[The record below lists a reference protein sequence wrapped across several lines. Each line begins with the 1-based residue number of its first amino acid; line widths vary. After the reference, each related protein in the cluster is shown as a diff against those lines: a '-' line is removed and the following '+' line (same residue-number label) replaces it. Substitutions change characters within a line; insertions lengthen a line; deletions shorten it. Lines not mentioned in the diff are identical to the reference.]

1 MRKKFLS
8 AFLLGALALGA
19 TSTIVSCKDYDGDIS
34 ELRQDINSLDA
45 TLKSELQSVK
55 DQLTAQKSELE
66 TKIADAQAIL
76 QAAIDKKA
84 DKTTVDALATRV
96 TDLEKEL
103 GVVNSR
109 LKTIDATLAEVNASI
124 ADLKANKADKTEVAE
139 LRLFVE
145 TELAAIKG
153 DISGLQTAVKEIL
166 ADIAGIKGDINGIK
180 GDISDLQKKDIEL
193 FAAINQEALDRAAAI
208 SALDKELSAKIKTV
222 ADNLA
227 DFIKEQNE
235 FNEAV
240 ITEISNINGALV
252 NIAGQIEALQMV
264 DEGLDNR
271 ITALETRLQ
280 GYEGVVA
287 DLRQAQKDIAALQ
300 KDVKKAFEDIA
311 TNAANIEANAKAIDA
326 LSQRVTTEVQTLD
339 SKISAVDAKVNA
351 LTVCVTKRL
360 TSIYFAPSTFV
371 DGVECIDF
379 ASLNYIDWGTEPTE
393 WLANYAPENGEENRI
408 DDGTT
413 TAVYYLNPSGVDEES
428 IEGGIRGLS
437 FISNTASNIT
447 TRGAATPVV
456 SVKSGTIEN
465 GKLTLQLTKNS
476 AAINNSNEK
485 FTVVSLKAP
494 LSEKVKTASEK
505 GKEINVYSDWAR
517 LTESVVR
524 PFIHNKKAIENGKV
538 DERAEFAH
546 FYRFGDIYSKYSP
559 TFSGIQALNYTQ
571 YTSQS
576 RDSKIK
582 FFCAYDKTFDVKE
595 LTTVCD
601 HNGNEINYES
611 YGLAFEYNLMSCY
624 WVLNEG
630 ATTDATNQQ
639 LYATINDGVVAA
651 AAPGVSGANRAAI
664 GKSPV
669 VQIVLRD
676 TKNNAVVDV
685 KYIMIQWLEKDVEVK
700 DLETINKQT
709 IWDCGEIATCKI
721 GESEL
726 NKIAAQLNLET
737 VVEFS
742 SRFTVSNDLV
752 DAAGKKIGVVDKK
765 ENGQADGQIDNI
777 LVTFE
782 VPMAMTK
789 DLYENGSVAYTGY
802 VKLISKT
809 EPLEYRLPVVLT
821 ATFDKS
827 RQLKL
832 NSAYVEDANY
842 WKGERPDI
850 NRYVVANPTLEDNAA
865 NDNAYTL
872 EKGYE
877 DTQILYNLLN
887 AYKKGGTS
895 APSDV
900 ENLVLNLQKAD
911 GDNARFVFDEE
922 RVPEVLG
929 AGWNVSEDGTTL
941 YFKRDIAA
949 TITRN
954 GFVQL
959 EEGPKKGIHALAS
972 DAAKM
977 LVAYDETPA
986 TEATKNAVPVKIVG
1000 TICDYDVVLSQFL
1013 VRFEKPI
1020 NLTWG
1025 TLAVTLKDQHS
1036 AGFTDILPWQKMI
1049 TVKEAYN
1056 RERPIIDE
1064 KNNNKTLRSWYGYY
1078 WDGKNDIYPYINI
1091 NEAELDGKPLNSY
1104 KNANGSP
1111 SYQLTYDADEAHYGA
1126 NAKFTFYNNSGN
1138 AITKDL
1144 VITVPVTVDSK
1155 WRTWKNTVTITVSE
1169 TTTTAK
1175 RR

>member
-34 ELRQDINSLDA
+34 ELRTDINSLES

-66 TKIADAQAIL
+66 TKIDNAQRTL
-76 QAAIDKKA
+76 QAAIDQKA
-84 DKTTVDALATRV
+84 DQTTVAALADQV
-96 TDLEKEL
+96 KGLESEL
-103 GVVNSR
+103 GVVKSR
-109 LKTIDATLAEVNASI
+109 LNSIDDAIAKINDAI
-124 ADLKANKADKTEVAE
+124 ADIKANKADKEEVAVLKVWAEGQIAAITGDIKGLQDAIAE
-139 LRLFVE
+139 LKEADTKLAGQIVE
-145 TELAAIKG
+145 EATIRAAKDTELEGK
-153 DISGLQTAVKEIL
+153 
-166 ADIAGIKGDINGIK
+166 IA
-180 GDISDLQKKDIEL
+180 E
-193 FAAINQEALDRAAAI
+193 
-208 SALDKELSAKIKTV
+208 V
-222 ADNLA
+222 AGNLA
-227 DFIKEQNE
+227 DFIAAQNE
-235 FNEAV
+235 LNDAV
-240 ITEISNINGALV
+240 ILEISNINGALV
-252 NIAGQIEALQMV
+252 NIVGQIEALQMV

-280 GYEGVVA
+280 GYEDVVK
-287 DLRQAQKDIAALQ
+287 DLRTAQSDIRGLRT
-300 KDVKKAFEDIA
+300 DVNKCIEDIA
-311 TNAANIEANAKAIDA
+311 TNAKNIEANAKAIEA
-326 LSQRVTTEVQTLD
+326 LGQRVTTAVQELD
-339 SKISAVDAKVNA
+339 GKISAVDSKVDA
-351 LTVCVTKRL
+351 LTICVTKRL
-360 TSIYFAPSTFV
+360 TSIYFAPSSFV

-379 ASLNYIDWGTEPTE
+379 ASLNYIDWGTNEAD

-408 DDGTT
+408 DNGTT

-437 FISNTASNIT
+437 FISNTASNIS

-456 SVKSGTIEN
+456 AVKSGTIEN
-465 GKLTLQLTKNS
+465 GKLTLKLTKNT

-485 FTVVSLKAP
+485 FTIVSLKAP

-524 PFIHNKKAIENGKV
+524 PYIHNKKALVDGKV

-546 FYRFGDIYSKYSP
+546 FYRFGDIYTKYSP

-576 RDSKIK
+576 RDSKTK
-582 FFCAYDKTFDVKE
+582 YFVAYDKTFDVKE

-601 HNGNEINYES
+601 YNGNEINYES
-611 YGLAFEYNLMSCY
+611 YGLKFEYNLMKCY

-630 ATTDATNQQ
+630 NTTDATNQQ
-639 LYATINDGVVAA
+639 LYATINDGVVAST
-651 AAPGVSGANRAAI
+651 APGVTGANRAAI
-664 GKSPV
+664 GKSPI

-685 KYIMIQWLEKDVEVK
+685 KYIMIQWVEKDVETIVL
-700 DLETINKQT
+700 DDINKQT
-709 IWDCGEIATCKI
+709 KWDCGEIATCKI
-721 GESEL
+721 GEAEL
-726 NKIAAQLNLET
+726 NKLAAQLNLET
-737 VVEFS
+737 VTEFS
-742 SRFTVSNDLV
+742 SRFTVASDLV
-752 DAAGKKIGVVDKK
+752 DASGKKIGTVDKK
-765 ENGQADGQIDNI
+765 ENGEAAGQIDNI

-782 VPMAMTK
+782 TPMIMTK
-789 DLYENGSVAYTGY
+789 ELYEGGSVAYTGY
-802 VKLISKT
+802 IFIQSKT
-809 EPLEYRLPVVLT
+809 EPLQYKVPVVLT

-827 RQLKL
+827 RQLAL

-842 WKGERPDI
+842 WKGEGI
-850 NRYVVANPTLEDNAA
+850 NRYVVANPTLEA
-865 NDNAYTL
+865 NDSKGYTL
-872 EKGYE
+872 DDGFF

-887 AYKKGGTS
+887 AYKKSTVS
-895 APSDV
+895 PSDV

-929 AGWNVSEDGTTL
+929 AGWTVSDDGTTL

-959 EEGPKKGIHALAS
+959 EEGPNKGKHALAS

-1000 TICDYDVVLSQFL
+1000 TLCDYDVVLSQFL

-1056 RERPIIDE
+1056 RYRPIIDE
-1064 KNNNKTLRSWYGYY
+1064 KNCDATLRSWYGYC
-1078 WDGKNDIYPYINI
+1078 WNGKNDIYPYINI
-1091 NEAELDGKPLNSY
+1091 NDAKLDGKPLNSY

-1111 SYQLTYDADEAHYGA
+1111 SYELKYEADKANYGA

-1155 WRTWKNTVTITVSE
+1155 WRTWENTVTITVSE

>member
-34 ELRQDINSLDA
+34 ELRTDINSLES

-66 TKIADAQAIL
+66 TKIANAQATL
-76 QAAIDKKA
+76 QAAIDQKA
-84 DKTTVDALATRV
+84 DKTTVAALADQV
-96 TDLEKEL
+96 KGLETEL
-103 GVVNSR
+103 GVVKSR
-109 LKTIDATLAEVNASI
+109 LNSIDDAIAKINDAI
-124 ADLKANKADKTEVAE
+124 ADIKANKADKEEVTALKVWAEGQIAAITGDITGLKAAIEELKAVDTKLAGQIVEEATIRAAKDTELEDKIAEVAGD
-139 LRLFVE
+139 
-145 TELAAIKG
+145 LAKF
-153 DISGLQTAVKEIL
+153 
-166 ADIAGIKGDINGIK
+166 IA
-180 GDISDLQKKDIEL
+180 
-193 FAAINQEALDRAAAI
+193 
-208 SALDKELSAKIKTV
+208 
-222 ADNLA
+222 
-227 DFIKEQNE
+227 EQNE
-235 FNEAV
+235 LNESV
-240 ITEISNINGALV
+240 ISELTGIQGVLV
-252 NIAGQIEALQMV
+252 NIVGQIEALQMV

-280 GYEGVVA
+280 GYEDVVK
-287 DLRQAQKDIAALQ
+287 DLRKAQSDIATLRT
-300 KDVKKAFEDIA
+300 DVNKCIEDIA
-311 TNAANIEANAKAIDA
+311 TNARNIEANAQAIEA
-326 LSQRVTTEVQTLD
+326 LDQRVTTAVQELD
-339 SKISAVDAKVNA
+339 GKISDVDNKVNA
-351 LTVCVTKRL
+351 LTICVTKRL

-379 ASLNYIDWGTEPTE
+379 ASLNYIDWGTSETD

-408 DDGTT
+408 DNGTT

-437 FISNTASNIT
+437 FISNTASNIS

-456 SVKSGTIEN
+456 AVKSGEIKD
-465 GKLTLQLTKNS
+465 GKLTLKLTKNT
-476 AAINNSNEK
+476 AAINNSNEN
-485 FTVVSLKAP
+485 FTIVSLKAP

-524 PFIHNKKAIENGKV
+524 PYIHNIKTVTDGKA

-546 FYRFGDIYSKYSP
+546 FYRFGDIYSMYSE
-559 TFSGIQALNYTQ
+559 TFDGIRALNYPN

-576 RDSKIK
+576 RDSKRK
-582 FFCAYDKTFDVKE
+582 YFVAYNKTFDVKE

-601 HNGNEINYES
+601 HNGNVINYES
-611 YGLAFEYNLMSCY
+611 YGLKFEYNLMKCY

-630 ATTDATNQQ
+630 NTTDATNQQ
-639 LYATINDGVVAA
+639 LYATINDGVVAST
-651 AAPGVSGANRAAI
+651 APGVTGANRAAI

-685 KYIMIQWLEKDVEVK
+685 RYIMIQWVEKDVETIVL
-700 DLETINKQT
+700 DNINKQT
-709 IWDCGEIATCKI
+709 TWDCGEIATCKI
-721 GESEL
+721 GEAEL
-726 NKIAAQLNLET
+726 NKLAAQLNLET
-737 VVEFS
+737 VTEFS
-742 SRFTVSNDLV
+742 SRFTVASDLI
-752 DAAGKKIGVVDKK
+752 DADGKKIGTVDKK
-765 ENGQADGQIDNI
+765 ENGEAAGQIDNI

-782 VPMAMTK
+782 TPMTMTK
-789 DLYENGSVAYTGY
+789 ELYEGGSVAYTGY
-802 VKLISKT
+802 IFIQSKT
-809 EPLEYRLPVVLT
+809 EPLQYKVPVVLT

-827 RQLKL
+827 RQLAL
-832 NSAYVEDANY
+832 NSAYVENANY
-842 WKGERPDI
+842 WKGTGI
-850 NRYVVANPTLEDNAA
+850 NRYVVANPTLEA
-865 NDNAYTL
+865 NDSKGYTL
-872 EKGYE
+872 ANGFH

-887 AYKKGGTS
+887 AYLNGTS
-895 APSDV
+895 APKDV
-900 ENLVLNLQKAD
+900 ENLVRNLQKAD
-911 GDNARFVFDEE
+911 GDNARFVFDED
-922 RVPEVLG
+922 RVEDVLG
-929 AGWNVSEDGTTL
+929 AGWNVSADGTTL
-941 YFKRDIAA
+941 YFKRDVAA

-959 EEGPKKGIHALAS
+959 EEGPNKGKHALAS

-1036 AGFTDILPWQKMI
+1036 AGYTETLPWQKMI

-1091 NEAELDGKPLNSY
+1091 NEAVLNGKSLSSY
-1104 KNANGSP
+1104 KNANGTP
-1111 SYQLTYDADEAHYGA
+1111 MYELKYEADEAHYGA
-1126 NAKFTFYNNSGN
+1126 NAKFWFFNNSGN
-1138 AITKDL
+1138 AITEDL

-1155 WRTWKNTVTITVSE
+1155 WRTWEETVTITVSE

>member
-34 ELRQDINSLDA
+34 ELRTDINSLES

-55 DQLTAQKSELE
+55 DQLAAQKSELE
-66 TKIADAQAIL
+66 TKIANAQATL
-76 QAAIDKKA
+76 QAAIDQKA
-84 DKTTVDALATRV
+84 DKTTVAALADQV
-96 TDLEKEL
+96 KGLESEL
-103 GVVNSR
+103 GVVKSR
-109 LKTIDATLAEVNASI
+109 LNSIDTAIAEINAAI
-124 ADLKANKADKTEVAE
+124 ADIKANKADKTEVAE
-139 LRLFVE
+139 LKVWAEGQIAAITGDIEGLKAAIAELKEADTKLAAQIVE
-145 TELAAIKG
+145 EATIRAAKDTELEGKIAEVAG
-153 DISGLQTAVKEIL
+153 DL
-166 ADIAGIKGDINGIK
+166 AKFIA
-180 GDISDLQKKDIEL
+180 
-193 FAAINQEALDRAAAI
+193 
-208 SALDKELSAKIKTV
+208 
-222 ADNLA
+222 
-227 DFIKEQNE
+227 EQNE
-235 FNEAV
+235 LNEAV
-240 ITEISNINGALV
+240 ITEIANINGALV
-252 NIAGQIEALQMV
+252 NIAGQIQALQMV

-280 GYEGVVA
+280 GYEDVVK
-287 DLRQAQKDIAALQ
+287 DLRKAQSDIATLRTDVNKCIEDIAANASNI
-300 KDVKKAFEDIA
+300 KA
-311 TNAANIEANAKAIDA
+311 NAEAIEALGK
-326 LSQRVTTEVQTLD
+326 RVTEAVQELD
-339 SKISAVDAKVNA
+339 SKISAVDSKVNA
-351 LTVCVTKRL
+351 LTICVTKRL

-379 ASLNYIDWGTEPTE
+379 ASLNYIDWGTNEND
-393 WLANYAPENGEENRI
+393 WLANESPANGEENRI
-408 DDGTT
+408 DNGTT

-437 FISNTASNIT
+437 FISNTASNIS
-447 TRGAATPVV
+447 TRGAAAPVV
-456 SVKSGTIEN
+456 AVKSGTIED
-465 GKLTLQLTKNS
+465 GKLTLKLTKNT
-476 AAINNSNEK
+476 AAINNSNEN
-485 FTVVSLKAP
+485 FTIVSLKAP

-524 PFIHNKKAIENGKV
+524 PYIHNIKTVKDGKA

-546 FYRFGDIYSKYSP
+546 FYRFGDIYSMYSP

-576 RDSKIK
+576 RDSKTK
-582 FFCAYDKTFDVKE
+582 YFVAYNKTFDVKE

-601 HNGNEINYES
+601 HNGNVINYES
-611 YGLAFEYNLMSCY
+611 YGLKFEYNLMKCY

-630 ATTDATNQQ
+630 NTTDATNQQ
-639 LYATINDGVVAA
+639 LYATINDGVVAST
-651 AAPGVSGANRAAI
+651 APGVTGANRAAI

-685 KYIMIQWLEKDVEVK
+685 RYIMIQWVEKDVETIVL
-700 DLETINKQT
+700 DNINKQT
-709 IWDCGEIATCKI
+709 TWDCGEIATCKI
-721 GESEL
+721 GEAEL
-726 NKIAAQLNLET
+726 NKLAAQLNLET
-737 VVEFS
+737 VTEFS
-742 SRFTVSNDLV
+742 SRFTVASDLI
-752 DAAGKKIGVVDKK
+752 DADGKKIGTVDKK
-765 ENGQADGQIDNI
+765 ENGEAAGQIDNI

-782 VPMAMTK
+782 TPMTMTK
-789 DLYENGSVAYTGY
+789 ELYEGGSVTYTGY
-802 VKLISKT
+802 IFIQSKT
-809 EPLEYRLPVVLT
+809 EPLQYKVPVVLT

-827 RQLKL
+827 RQLAL
-832 NSAYVEDANY
+832 NPAYVENANY
-842 WKGERPDI
+842 WKGTGI
-850 NRYVVANPTLEDNAA
+850 NRYVVANPTLEA
-865 NDNAYTL
+865 NDSKGYTL
-872 EKGYE
+872 ANGFH

-887 AYKKGGTS
+887 AYLNGTS
-895 APSDV
+895 APKDV
-900 ENLVLNLQKAD
+900 ENLVRNLQKAD
-911 GDNARFVFDEE
+911 GDNARFVFDED
-922 RVPEVLG
+922 RVEDVLG
-929 AGWNVSEDGTTL
+929 AGWNVSADGTTL
-941 YFKRDIAA
+941 YFKRDVAA

-959 EEGPKKGIHALAS
+959 EEGPNKGKHALAS

-1020 NLTWG
+1020 KLTWG

-1036 AGFTDILPWQKMI
+1036 AGYTETLPWQKMI
-1049 TVKEAYN
+1049 TVEEAYN
-1056 RERPIIDE
+1056 RYRTIIDE
-1064 KNNNKTLRSWYGYY
+1064 KNCDKTLRSWYGYY

-1091 NEAELDGKPLNSY
+1091 NEAKLEGKSLSSY
-1104 KNANGSP
+1104 KNANGTP
-1111 SYQLTYDADEAHYGA
+1111 MYELKYEADKANYGA
-1126 NAKFTFYNNSGN
+1126 NAKFRFFNNSGN
-1138 AITKDL
+1138 AITEDL

-1155 WRTWKNTVTITVSE
+1155 WRTWEETVTITVSE

>member
-34 ELRQDINSLDA
+34 ELRTDINSLES

-66 TKIADAQAIL
+66 TKIANAQATL
-76 QAAIDKKA
+76 QAAIDQKA
-84 DKTTVDALATRV
+84 DKTTVAALADQV
-96 TDLEKEL
+96 KGLESEL
-103 GVVNSR
+103 GVVKSR
-109 LKTIDATLAEVNASI
+109 LNSIDDAIAKINDAI
-124 ADLKANKADKTEVAE
+124 ADIKANKADKEEVTALKVWAEGQIAAITGDITGLKAAIAELKEADPKLAAQIVEEATKLAAKDTELEGKIAEVAGD
-139 LRLFVE
+139 
-145 TELAAIKG
+145 LAKF
-153 DISGLQTAVKEIL
+153 
-166 ADIAGIKGDINGIK
+166 IA
-180 GDISDLQKKDIEL
+180 
-193 FAAINQEALDRAAAI
+193 
-208 SALDKELSAKIKTV
+208 
-222 ADNLA
+222 
-227 DFIKEQNE
+227 EQNE
-235 FNEAV
+235 LNDAV

-252 NIAGQIEALQMV
+252 NIVGQIEALQMV

-280 GYEGVVA
+280 GYEDVVK
-287 DLRQAQKDIAALQ
+287 DLRKAQSDIATLRTDVNKCIEDIAA
-300 KDVKKAFEDIA
+300 
-311 TNAANIEANAKAIDA
+311 NARNIEANAQAIEA
-326 LSQRVTTEVQTLD
+326 LDQRVTTAVQELD
-339 SKISAVDAKVNA
+339 SKISAVDGKVNA
-351 LTVCVTKRL
+351 LTICVTKRL

-379 ASLNYIDWGTEPTE
+379 ASLNYIDWGTNEND
-393 WLANYAPENGEENRI
+393 WLANESPANGEENRI
-408 DDGTT
+408 DNGTT

-437 FISNTASNIT
+437 FISNTASNIS

-456 SVKSGTIEN
+456 AVKSGEIKD
-465 GKLTLQLTKNS
+465 GKLTLKLTKNT
-476 AAINNSNEK
+476 AAINNSNEN
-485 FTVVSLKAP
+485 FTIVSLKAP

-524 PFIHNKKAIENGKV
+524 PYIHNIKTVTDGKA

-546 FYRFGDIYSKYSP
+546 FYRFGDIYSMYSP

-576 RDSKIK
+576 RDSKRK
-582 FFCAYDKTFDVKE
+582 YFVAYDKTFDVKE

-601 HNGNEINYES
+601 HNGNVINYES
-611 YGLAFEYNLMSCY
+611 YGLKFEYNLMKCY

-630 ATTDATNQQ
+630 NTTDATNQQ
-639 LYATINDGVVAA
+639 LYATINDGVVAST
-651 AAPGVSGANRAAI
+651 APGVTGANRAAI

-685 KYIMIQWLEKDVEVK
+685 RYIMIQWVEKDVETIVL
-700 DLETINKQT
+700 DNINKQT
-709 IWDCGEIATCKI
+709 TWDCGEIATCKI
-721 GESEL
+721 GEAEL
-726 NKIAAQLNLET
+726 NKLAAQLNLET
-737 VVEFS
+737 VTEFS
-742 SRFTVSNDLV
+742 SRFTVASDLI
-752 DAAGKKIGVVDKK
+752 DADGKKIGTVDKK
-765 ENGQADGQIDNI
+765 ENGEAAGQIDNI

-782 VPMAMTK
+782 TPMTMTK
-789 DLYENGSVAYTGY
+789 ELYEGGSVAYTGY
-802 VKLISKT
+802 IFIQSKT
-809 EPLEYRLPVVLT
+809 EPLQYKVPVVLT

-827 RQLKL
+827 RQLAL
-832 NSAYVEDANY
+832 NSAYVENANY
-842 WKGERPDI
+842 WKGTGI
-850 NRYVVANPTLEDNAA
+850 NRYVVANPTLEA
-865 NDNAYTL
+865 NDSKGYTL
-872 EKGYE
+872 ANGFH

-887 AYKKGGTS
+887 AYLNGTS
-895 APSDV
+895 APKDV

-911 GDNARFVFDEE
+911 GDNARFVFDED
-922 RVPEVLG
+922 RVEEVLG
-929 AGWNVSEDGTTL
+929 AGWNVSADGTTL
-941 YFKRDIAA
+941 YFKRDVAA

-959 EEGPKKGIHALAS
+959 EEGPNKGKHALAS

-1000 TICDYDVVLSQFL
+1000 TLCDYDVVLSQFL

-1036 AGFTDILPWQKMI
+1036 AGYTETLPWQKMI

-1056 RERPIIDE
+1056 RYRTIIDE
-1064 KNNNKTLRSWYGYY
+1064 KNCDKTLRSWYGYY

-1091 NEAELDGKPLNSY
+1091 NEAKLDGKSLSSY
-1104 KNANGSP
+1104 KNANGTP
-1111 SYQLTYDADEAHYGA
+1111 MYELKYEADEANYGA
-1126 NAKFTFYNNSGN
+1126 NAKFRFFNNSGN
-1138 AITKDL
+1138 AITEDL

-1155 WRTWKNTVTITVSE
+1155 WRTWEETVTITVSE

>member
-34 ELRQDINSLDA
+34 ELRTDINSLES

-66 TKIADAQAIL
+66 TKIANAQATL
-76 QAAIDKKA
+76 QAAIDQKA
-84 DKTTVDALATRV
+84 DKTTVAALADQV
-96 TDLEKEL
+96 KGLESEL
-103 GVVNSR
+103 GVVKSR
-109 LKTIDATLAEVNASI
+109 LNSIDTAIAEINDAI
-124 ADLKANKADKTEVAE
+124 AKKADKTEVAE
-139 LRLFVE
+139 LEIRINAQIAAITGDITGLKDAIAKLKDVD
-145 TELAAIKG
+145 TELAGKIVA
-153 DISGLQTAVKEIL
+153 
-166 ADIAGIKGDINGIK
+166 
-180 GDISDLQKKDIEL
+180 
-193 FAAINQEALDRAAAI
+193 EATERAAK
-208 SALDKELSAKIKTV
+208 DTELEGKIAEVAGDLAK
-222 ADNLA
+222 
-227 DFIKEQNE
+227 FIAEQTELNDR
-235 FNEAV
+235 V
-240 ITEISNINGALV
+240 ILEITDIQGALV
-252 NIAGQIEALQMV
+252 NIVGQIEALQMV

-280 GYEGVVA
+280 GYEDVVK
-287 DLRQAQKDIAALQ
+287 DLRKAQSDIATLRTDVNKCIEDIAA
-300 KDVKKAFEDIA
+300 
-311 TNAANIEANAKAIDA
+311 NARNIEANAQAIEA
-326 LSQRVTTEVQTLD
+326 LDQRVTTAVQELD
-339 SKISAVDAKVNA
+339 GKISDVDNKVNA
-351 LTVCVTKRL
+351 LTICVTKRL

-379 ASLNYIDWGTEPTE
+379 ASLNYIDWGTNEND
-393 WLANYAPENGEENRI
+393 WLANESPANGEENRI
-408 DDGTT
+408 DNGTT

-437 FISNTASNIT
+437 FISNTASNIS

-456 SVKSGTIEN
+456 AVKSGEIKD
-465 GKLTLQLTKNS
+465 GKLTLKLTKNT
-476 AAINNSNEK
+476 AAINNSNEN
-485 FTVVSLKAP
+485 FTIVSLKAP

-524 PFIHNKKAIENGKV
+524 PYIHNIKTVKDGKA

-546 FYRFGDIYSKYSP
+546 FYRFGDIYSMYSP

-576 RDSKIK
+576 RDSKTK
-582 FFCAYDKTFDVKE
+582 YFVAYNKTFDVKE

-601 HNGNEINYES
+601 HNGNVINYES
-611 YGLAFEYNLMSCY
+611 YGLKFEYNLMKCY

-630 ATTDATNQQ
+630 NTTDATNQQ
-639 LYATINDGVVAA
+639 LYATINDGVVAST
-651 AAPGVSGANRAAI
+651 APGVTGANRAAI

-685 KYIMIQWLEKDVEVK
+685 RYIMIQWVEKDVETIVL
-700 DLETINKQT
+700 DNINKQT
-709 IWDCGEIATCKI
+709 TWDCGEIATCKI
-721 GESEL
+721 GEAEL
-726 NKIAAQLNLET
+726 NKLAAQLNLET
-737 VVEFS
+737 VTEFS
-742 SRFTVSNDLV
+742 SRFTVASDLI
-752 DAAGKKIGVVDKK
+752 DADGKKIGTVDKK
-765 ENGQADGQIDNI
+765 ENGEAAGQIDNI

-782 VPMAMTK
+782 TPMTMTK
-789 DLYENGSVAYTGY
+789 ELYEGGSVAYTGY
-802 VKLISKT
+802 IFIQSKT
-809 EPLEYRLPVVLT
+809 EPLQYKVPVVLT

-827 RQLKL
+827 RQLAL
-832 NSAYVEDANY
+832 NSAYVENANY
-842 WKGERPDI
+842 WKGTGI
-850 NRYVVANPTLEDNAA
+850 NRYVVANPTLEA
-865 NDNAYTL
+865 NDSKGYTL
-872 EKGYE
+872 ANGFH

-887 AYKKGGTS
+887 AYLNGTS
-895 APSDV
+895 APKDV

-911 GDNARFVFDEE
+911 GDNARFVFDED
-922 RVPEVLG
+922 RVEDVLG
-929 AGWNVSEDGTTL
+929 AGWNVSADGTTL
-941 YFKRDIAA
+941 YFKRDVAA

-959 EEGPKKGIHALAS
+959 EEGPNKGKHALAS

-1000 TICDYDVVLSQFL
+1000 TLCDYDVVLSQFL

-1036 AGFTDILPWQKMI
+1036 AGYTETLPWQKMI

-1056 RERPIIDE
+1056 RYRTIIDE
-1064 KNNNKTLRSWYGYY
+1064 KNCDKTLRSWYGYY

-1091 NEAELDGKPLNSY
+1091 NEAVLNGKSLSSY
-1104 KNANGSP
+1104 KNANGTP
-1111 SYQLTYDADEAHYGA
+1111 MYELKYDADEAHYGA
-1126 NAKFTFYNNSGN
+1126 NAKFWFFNNSGN
-1138 AITKDL
+1138 AITEDL

-1155 WRTWKNTVTITVSE
+1155 WRTWEETVTITVSE

>member
-34 ELRQDINSLDA
+34 ELRTDINSLES

-66 TKIADAQAIL
+66 TKIANAQATL
-76 QAAIDKKA
+76 QAAIDQKA
-84 DKTTVDALATRV
+84 DKTTVAALADQV
-96 TDLEKEL
+96 KGLESEL
-103 GVVNSR
+103 GVVKSR
-109 LKTIDATLAEVNASI
+109 LNSIDDAIAKINDAIAEI
-124 ADLKANKADKTEVAE
+124 KANKADKEEVAALKVWAEGEIAAITGDITGLKAAIAE
-139 LRLFVE
+139 LKEADTKLAAQIVE
-145 TELAAIKG
+145 EATKLAAKDTELEGKIAEVAG
-153 DISGLQTAVKEIL
+153 DL
-166 ADIAGIKGDINGIK
+166 AKFIA
-180 GDISDLQKKDIEL
+180 
-193 FAAINQEALDRAAAI
+193 
-208 SALDKELSAKIKTV
+208 
-222 ADNLA
+222 
-227 DFIKEQNE
+227 EQNE
-235 FNEAV
+235 LNDAV

-252 NIAGQIEALQMV
+252 NIVGQIEALQMV

-271 ITALETRLQ
+271 ITDLEKRLK
-280 GYEGVVA
+280 GYEDVVK
-287 DLRQAQKDIAALQ
+287 DLRKAQSDIATLRT
-300 KDVKKAFEDIA
+300 DVDKCIEDIA
-311 TNAANIEANAKAIDA
+311 TNASNIKANAEAIGA
-326 LSQRVTTEVQTLD
+326 LSQRVTTAVQELD
-339 SKISAVDAKVNA
+339 GKISAVDDKVNA
-351 LTVCVTKRL
+351 LTICVTKRL

-379 ASLNYIDWGTEPTE
+379 ASLNYIDWGTNEND
-393 WLANYAPENGEENRI
+393 WLANESPANGEENRI
-408 DDGTT
+408 DNGTT

-437 FISNTASNIT
+437 FISNTASNIS

-456 SVKSGTIEN
+456 AVKSGEIKD
-465 GKLTLQLTKNS
+465 GKLTLKLTKNT
-476 AAINNSNEK
+476 AAINNSNEN
-485 FTVVSLKAP
+485 FTIVSLKAP

-524 PFIHNKKAIENGKV
+524 PYIHNIKTVKDGKA

-546 FYRFGDIYSKYSP
+546 FYRFGDIYSMYSP

-576 RDSKIK
+576 RDSKTK
-582 FFCAYDKTFDVKE
+582 YFVAYNKTFDVKE

-601 HNGNEINYES
+601 HNGNVINYES
-611 YGLAFEYNLMSCY
+611 YGLKFEYNLMKCY

-630 ATTDATNQQ
+630 NTTDATNQQ
-639 LYATINDGVVAA
+639 LYATINDGVVAST
-651 AAPGVSGANRAAI
+651 APGVTGANRAAI

-685 KYIMIQWLEKDVEVK
+685 RYIMIQWVEKDVETIVL
-700 DLETINKQT
+700 DNINKQT
-709 IWDCGEIATCKI
+709 TWDCGEIATCKI
-721 GESEL
+721 GEAEL
-726 NKIAAQLNLET
+726 NKLAAQLNLET
-737 VVEFS
+737 VTEFS
-742 SRFTVSNDLV
+742 SRFTVASDLI
-752 DAAGKKIGVVDKK
+752 DADGKKIGTVDKK
-765 ENGQADGQIDNI
+765 ENGEAAGQIDNI

-782 VPMAMTK
+782 TPMTMTK
-789 DLYENGSVAYTGY
+789 ELYEGGSVAYTGY
-802 VKLISKT
+802 IFIQSKT
-809 EPLEYRLPVVLT
+809 EPLQYKVPVVLT

-827 RQLKL
+827 RQLAL
-832 NSAYVEDANY
+832 NSAYVENANY
-842 WKGERPDI
+842 WKGTGI
-850 NRYVVANPTLEDNAA
+850 NRYVVANPTLEA
-865 NDNAYTL
+865 NDSKGYTL
-872 EKGYE
+872 ANGFH

-887 AYKKGGTS
+887 AYLNGTS
-895 APSDV
+895 APKDV
-900 ENLVLNLQKAD
+900 ENLVRNLQKAD
-911 GDNARFVFDEE
+911 GDNARFVFDED
-922 RVPEVLG
+922 RVEDVLG
-929 AGWNVSEDGTTL
+929 AGWNVSADGTTL
-941 YFKRDIAA
+941 YFKRDVAA

-959 EEGPKKGIHALAS
+959 EEGPNKGKHALAS

-1036 AGFTDILPWQKMI
+1036 AGYTETLPWQKMI

-1056 RERPIIDE
+1056 RYRTIIDE
-1064 KNNNKTLRSWYGYY
+1064 KNCDKTLRSWYGYY

-1091 NEAELDGKPLNSY
+1091 NEAKLEGKSLSSY
-1104 KNANGSP
+1104 KNANGTP
-1111 SYQLTYDADEAHYGA
+1111 MYELKYDADEAHYGA
-1126 NAKFTFYNNSGN
+1126 NAKFWFFNNSGN
-1138 AITKDL
+1138 AITEDL

-1155 WRTWKNTVTITVSE
+1155 WRTWEETVTITVSE

>member
-34 ELRQDINSLDA
+34 ELRTDINSLES

-66 TKIADAQAIL
+66 TKIANAQATL
-76 QAAIDKKA
+76 QAAIDQKA
-84 DKTTVDALATRV
+84 DKTTVAALADQV
-96 TDLEKEL
+96 KGLESEL
-103 GVVNSR
+103 GVVKSR
-109 LKTIDATLAEVNASI
+109 LNSIDTAIAEINAAI
-124 ADLKANKADKTEVAE
+124 ADIKANKADKEEVAALKIWAEGQIAAITGDIKGLQDAIAE
-139 LRLFVE
+139 LKAVD
-145 TELAAIKG
+145 TELAGKIVA
-153 DISGLQTAVKEIL
+153 
-166 ADIAGIKGDINGIK
+166 
-180 GDISDLQKKDIEL
+180 
-193 FAAINQEALDRAAAI
+193 EATERAAK
-208 SALDKELSAKIKTV
+208 DTELEGKIAEVAGDLAK
-222 ADNLA
+222 
-227 DFIKEQNE
+227 FIAEQNE
-235 FNEAV
+235 LNESV
-240 ITEISNINGALV
+240 ISELTGIQGVLV
-252 NIAGQIEALQMV
+252 NIVGQIEALQMV

-280 GYEGVVA
+280 GYEDVVK
-287 DLRQAQKDIAALQ
+287 DLRTAQSDIRGLRTDVNKCIEDIAA
-300 KDVKKAFEDIA
+300 
-311 TNAANIEANAKAIDA
+311 NARNIEANAQAIEA
-326 LSQRVTTEVQTLD
+326 LDQRVTAAVQELD
-339 SKISAVDAKVNA
+339 GKISAVDGKVNA
-351 LTVCVTKRL
+351 LTICVTKRL

-379 ASLNYIDWGTEPTE
+379 ASLNYIDWGTNEND
-393 WLANYAPENGEENRI
+393 WLANESPANGEENRI
-408 DDGTT
+408 DNGTT

-437 FISNTASNIT
+437 FISNTASNIS
-447 TRGAATPVV
+447 TRGAAAPVV
-456 SVKSGTIEN
+456 AVKSGTIED
-465 GKLTLQLTKNS
+465 GKLTLKLTKNT
-476 AAINNSNEK
+476 AAINNSNEN
-485 FTVVSLKAP
+485 FTIVSLKAP

-524 PFIHNKKAIENGKV
+524 PYIHNIKTVKDGKA

-546 FYRFGDIYSKYSP
+546 FYRFGDIYSMYSE
-559 TFSGIQALNYTQ
+559 TFDGIRALNYTQ

-576 RDSKIK
+576 RDSKRK
-582 FFCAYDKTFDVKE
+582 YFVAYNKTFDVKE

-601 HNGNEINYES
+601 HNGNVINYES
-611 YGLAFEYNLMSCY
+611 YGLKFEYNLMKCY

-630 ATTDATNQQ
+630 NTTDATNQQ
-639 LYATINDGVVAA
+639 LYATINDGVVAST
-651 AAPGVSGANRAAI
+651 APGVTGANRAAI

-685 KYIMIQWLEKDVEVK
+685 RYIMIQWVEKDVETIVL
-700 DLETINKQT
+700 DNINKQT
-709 IWDCGEIATCKI
+709 TWDCGEIATCKI
-721 GESEL
+721 GEAEL
-726 NKIAAQLNLET
+726 NKLAAQLNLET
-737 VVEFS
+737 VTEFS
-742 SRFTVSNDLV
+742 SRFTVASDLV
-752 DAAGKKIGVVDKK
+752 DKDGKKIGTVDKK
-765 ENGQADGQIDNI
+765 ENGEAAGQIDNI

-782 VPMAMTK
+782 TPMTMTK
-789 DLYENGSVAYTGY
+789 ELYEGGSVTYTGY
-802 VKLISKT
+802 IFIQSKT
-809 EPLEYRLPVVLT
+809 EPLQYKVPVVLT

-827 RQLKL
+827 RQLAL
-832 NSAYVEDANY
+832 NSAYVENANY
-842 WKGERPDI
+842 WKGTGI
-850 NRYVVANPTLEDNAA
+850 NRYVVANPTLEA
-865 NDNAYTL
+865 NDSKGYTL
-872 EKGYE
+872 ANGFH

-887 AYKKGGTS
+887 AYLNGTS
-895 APSDV
+895 APKDV
-900 ENLVLNLQKAD
+900 ENLVRNLQKAD
-911 GDNARFVFDEE
+911 GDNARFVFDED
-922 RVPEVLG
+922 RVEEVLG
-929 AGWNVSEDGTTL
+929 AGWNVSADGTTL
-941 YFKRDIAA
+941 YFKRDVAA

-959 EEGPKKGIHALAS
+959 EEGPNKGKHALAS

-1036 AGFTDILPWQKMI
+1036 AGYTESLPWQKMI

-1056 RERPIIDE
+1056 RYRTIIDE
-1064 KNNNKTLRSWYGYY
+1064 KNCDKTLRSWYGYY

-1091 NEAELDGKPLNSY
+1091 NEAKLDGKSLTSY
-1104 KNANGSP
+1104 KNANGTP
-1111 SYQLTYDADEAHYGA
+1111 MYELKYEADEAHYGA
-1126 NAKFTFYNNSGN
+1126 NAKFWFFNNSGN
-1138 AITKDL
+1138 AITENL

-1155 WRTWKNTVTITVSE
+1155 WRTWEETVTITVSE

>member
-34 ELRQDINSLDA
+34 ELRTDINSLES

-55 DQLTAQKSELE
+55 DQLAAQKSELE
-66 TKIADAQAIL
+66 TKIANAQATL
-76 QAAIDKKA
+76 QAAIDQKA
-84 DKTTVDALATRV
+84 DKTTVAALADQV
-96 TDLEKEL
+96 KGLETEL
-103 GVVNSR
+103 GVVKSR
-109 LKTIDATLAEVNASI
+109 LNSIDTAIAEINTAI
-124 ADLKANKADKTEVAE
+124 ADIKANKADKEEVAALKVWAEGQIAAITGDIEGLKAAIAE
-139 LRLFVE
+139 LKEADTKLAAQIVE
-145 TELAAIKG
+145 EATKRAAKDTELEGKIAEVAG
-153 DISGLQTAVKEIL
+153 DL
-166 ADIAGIKGDINGIK
+166 AKFIA
-180 GDISDLQKKDIEL
+180 
-193 FAAINQEALDRAAAI
+193 
-208 SALDKELSAKIKTV
+208 
-222 ADNLA
+222 
-227 DFIKEQNE
+227 EQNE
-235 FNEAV
+235 LNDAV

-252 NIAGQIEALQMV
+252 NIVGQIEALQMV

-280 GYEGVVA
+280 GYEDVVK
-287 DLRQAQKDIAALQ
+287 DLRKAQSDIATLRTDVNKCIEDIAA
-300 KDVKKAFEDIA
+300 
-311 TNAANIEANAKAIDA
+311 NARNIEANAQAIEA
-326 LSQRVTTEVQTLD
+326 LDQRVTTAVQELD
-339 SKISAVDAKVNA
+339 SKISAVDNKVNA
-351 LTVCVTKRL
+351 LTICVTKRL

-379 ASLNYIDWGTEPTE
+379 ASLNYIDWGTNEND
-393 WLANYAPENGEENRI
+393 WLANESPANGEENRI
-408 DDGTT
+408 DNGTT

-437 FISNTASNIT
+437 FISNTASNIS

-456 SVKSGTIEN
+456 AVKSGEIKD
-465 GKLTLQLTKNS
+465 GKLTLKLTKNT
-476 AAINNSNEK
+476 AAINNSNEN
-485 FTVVSLKAP
+485 FTIVSLKAP

-524 PFIHNKKAIENGKV
+524 PYIHNIKTVTDGKA

-546 FYRFGDIYSKYSP
+546 FYRFGDIYSMYSE
-559 TFSGIQALNYTQ
+559 TFDGIRALNYPN

-576 RDSKIK
+576 RDSKRK
-582 FFCAYDKTFDVKE
+582 YFVAYNKPFDVKE

-601 HNGNEINYES
+601 HNGNVINYES
-611 YGLAFEYNLMSCY
+611 YGLKFEYNLMKCY

-630 ATTDATNQQ
+630 NTTDATNQQ
-639 LYATINDGVVAA
+639 LYATINDGVVAST
-651 AAPGVSGANRAAI
+651 APGVTGANRAAI

-685 KYIMIQWLEKDVEVK
+685 RYIMIQWVEKDVETIVL
-700 DLETINKQT
+700 DNINKQT
-709 IWDCGEIATCKI
+709 TWDCGEIATCKI
-721 GESEL
+721 GEAEL
-726 NKIAAQLNLET
+726 NKLAAQLNLET
-737 VVEFS
+737 VTEFS
-742 SRFTVSNDLV
+742 SRFTVASDLI
-752 DAAGKKIGVVDKK
+752 DADGKKIGTVDKK
-765 ENGQADGQIDNI
+765 ENGEAAGQIDNI

-782 VPMAMTK
+782 TPMTMTK
-789 DLYENGSVAYTGY
+789 ELYEGGSVAYTGY
-802 VKLISKT
+802 IFIQSKT
-809 EPLEYRLPVVLT
+809 EPLQYKVPVVLT

-827 RQLKL
+827 RQLAL
-832 NSAYVEDANY
+832 NSAYVENANY
-842 WKGERPDI
+842 WKGTGI
-850 NRYVVANPTLEDNAA
+850 NRYVVANPTLEA
-865 NDNAYTL
+865 NDSKGYTL
-872 EKGYE
+872 ANGFH

-887 AYKKGGTS
+887 AYLNGTS
-895 APSDV
+895 APKDV

-911 GDNARFVFDEE
+911 GDNARFVFDED
-922 RVPEVLG
+922 RVEDVLG
-929 AGWNVSEDGTTL
+929 AGWNVSADGTTL
-941 YFKRDIAA
+941 YFKRDVAA

-959 EEGPKKGIHALAS
+959 EEGPNKGKHALAS

-1000 TICDYDVVLSQFL
+1000 TLCDYDVVLSQFL

-1036 AGFTDILPWQKMI
+1036 AGYTETLPWQKMI

-1056 RERPIIDE
+1056 RYRTIIDE
-1064 KNNNKTLRSWYGYY
+1064 KNCDKTLRSWYGYY

-1091 NEAELDGKPLNSY
+1091 NEAKLEGKSLSSY
-1104 KNANGSP
+1104 KNANGTP
-1111 SYQLTYDADEAHYGA
+1111 MYELKYEADEAHYGA
-1126 NAKFTFYNNSGN
+1126 NAKFWFFNNSGN
-1138 AITKDL
+1138 AITENL

-1155 WRTWKNTVTITVSE
+1155 WRTWEETVTITVSE

>member
-34 ELRQDINSLDA
+34 ELRTDINSLES

-55 DQLTAQKSELE
+55 DQLAAQKSELE
-66 TKIADAQAIL
+66 TKIANAQATL
-76 QAAIDKKA
+76 QAAIDQKA
-84 DKTTVDALATRV
+84 DKTTVAALADQV
-96 TDLEKEL
+96 KGLETEL
-103 GVVNSR
+103 GVVKSR
-109 LKTIDATLAEVNASI
+109 LNSIDTAIAEINDAI
-124 ADLKANKADKTEVAE
+124 AKKADKTEVAE
-139 LRLFVE
+139 LEIRINAQIAAITGDITGLKDAIAKLKDVD
-145 TELAAIKG
+145 TELAGKIVA
-153 DISGLQTAVKEIL
+153 
-166 ADIAGIKGDINGIK
+166 
-180 GDISDLQKKDIEL
+180 
-193 FAAINQEALDRAAAI
+193 EATERAAK
-208 SALDKELSAKIKTV
+208 DTELEGKIAEVAGDLAK
-222 ADNLA
+222 
-227 DFIKEQNE
+227 FIAEQNE
-235 FNEAV
+235 LNESV
-240 ITEISNINGALV
+240 ISELTGIQGVLV
-252 NIAGQIEALQMV
+252 NIVGQIEALQMV

-287 DLRQAQKDIAALQ
+287 DLRTAQNDIRGLRT
-300 KDVKKAFEDIA
+300 DVNKCIEDIA
-311 TNAANIEANAKAIDA
+311 TNAANIEANAQAIEA
-326 LSQRVTTEVQTLD
+326 LDQRVTAAVQELD
-339 SKISAVDAKVNA
+339 SKISAVDNKVNA
-351 LTVCVTKRL
+351 LTICVTKRL
-360 TSIYFAPSTFV
+360 TSIYFAPSSFV

-379 ASLNYIDWGTEPTE
+379 ASLNYIDWGTSETD

-408 DDGTT
+408 DNGTT

-437 FISNTASNIT
+437 FISNTASNIS

-456 SVKSGTIEN
+456 AVKSGTIEN
-465 GKLTLQLTKNS
+465 GKLTLKLTKNT
-476 AAINNSNEK
+476 AAINNSNEN
-485 FTVVSLKAP
+485 FTIVSLKAP

-524 PFIHNKKAIENGKV
+524 PYIHNIKTVTDGKA

-546 FYRFGDIYSKYSP
+546 FYRFGDIYSMYSE
-559 TFSGIQALNYTQ
+559 TFDGIRALNYTQ

-576 RDSKIK
+576 RDSKRK
-582 FFCAYDKTFDVKE
+582 YFVAYNKPFDVKE

-601 HNGNEINYES
+601 HNGNVINYES
-611 YGLAFEYNLMSCY
+611 YGLKFEYNLMKCY

-630 ATTDATNQQ
+630 NTTDATNQQ
-639 LYATINDGVVAA
+639 LYATINDGVVAST
-651 AAPGVSGANRAAI
+651 APGVTGANRAAI

-685 KYIMIQWLEKDVEVK
+685 KYIMIQWVEKDVETK
-700 DLETINKQT
+700 DLEAINKQT
-709 IWDCGEIATCKI
+709 KWDCGEIATCKI
-721 GESEL
+721 GEAEL
-726 NKIAAQLNLET
+726 NKLAAQLNLET
-737 VVEFS
+737 VTEFS
-742 SRFTVSNDLV
+742 SRFTVASDLV
-752 DAAGKKIGVVDKK
+752 DASGKKIGTVDKK
-765 ENGQADGQIDNI
+765 ENGEAAGQIDNI

-782 VPMAMTK
+782 TPMVMTK
-789 DLYENGSVAYTGY
+789 ELYEGGSVAYTGY
-802 VKLISKT
+802 IYIQSKT
-809 EPLEYRLPVVLT
+809 EPLQYKLPVILT

-827 RQLKL
+827 RQLAL

-842 WKGERPDI
+842 WKGDGI
-850 NRYVVANPTLEDNAA
+850 NRYVVANPTLEA
-865 NDNAYTL
+865 NDSKGYTL
-872 EKGYE
+872 DDGFF

-887 AYKKGGTS
+887 AYKKSTVS
-895 APSDV
+895 PSDV

-929 AGWNVSEDGTTL
+929 AGWTVSDDGTTL

-959 EEGPKKGIHALAS
+959 EEGPNKGKHALAS

-1049 TVKEAYN
+1049 TVQEAYN
-1056 RERPIIDE
+1056 RYRPIIDE
-1064 KNNNKTLRSWYGYY
+1064 KNCDATLRSWYGYC
-1078 WDGKNDIYPYINI
+1078 WNGKNDIYPYINI
-1091 NEAELDGKPLNSY
+1091 NDAKLDGKPLNSY

-1111 SYQLTYDADEAHYGA
+1111 SYELKYEADEANYGA

-1155 WRTWKNTVTITVSE
+1155 WRTWENTVTITVSE

>member
-34 ELRQDINSLDA
+34 ELRTDINSLES

-55 DQLTAQKSELE
+55 DQLAAQKSELE
-66 TKIADAQAIL
+66 TKIANAQATL
-76 QAAIDKKA
+76 QAAIDQKA
-84 DKTTVDALATRV
+84 DKTTVAALADQV
-96 TDLEKEL
+96 KGLESEL
-103 GVVNSR
+103 GVVKSR
-109 LKTIDATLAEVNASI
+109 LNSIDDAIAKINDAIAEI
-124 ADLKANKADKTEVAE
+124 KANKADKEEVAALKVWAEGEIAAITGDITGLKAAIAE
-139 LRLFVE
+139 LKAVD
-145 TELAAIKG
+145 TELAGKIVA
-153 DISGLQTAVKEIL
+153 
-166 ADIAGIKGDINGIK
+166 
-180 GDISDLQKKDIEL
+180 
-193 FAAINQEALDRAAAI
+193 EATERAAK
-208 SALDKELSAKIKTV
+208 DTELEGKIAEV
-222 ADNLA
+222 AGNLA
-227 DFIKEQNE
+227 TFIAEQNE
-235 FNEAV
+235 LNDAV

-252 NIAGQIEALQMV
+252 NIVGQIEALQMV

-280 GYEGVVA
+280 GYEDVVK
-287 DLRQAQKDIAALQ
+287 DLRKAQSDIATLRTDVNKCIEDIAA
-300 KDVKKAFEDIA
+300 
-311 TNAANIEANAKAIDA
+311 NARNIEANAQAIEA
-326 LSQRVTTEVQTLD
+326 LDQRVTTAVQELD
-339 SKISAVDAKVNA
+339 SKISAVDGKVNA
-351 LTVCVTKRL
+351 LTICVTKRL

-379 ASLNYIDWGTEPTE
+379 ASLNYIDWGTNEND
-393 WLANYAPENGEENRI
+393 WLANESPANGEENRI
-408 DDGTT
+408 DNGTT

-437 FISNTASNIT
+437 FISNTASNIS

-456 SVKSGTIEN
+456 AVKSGEIKD
-465 GKLTLQLTKNS
+465 GKLTLKLTKNT
-476 AAINNSNEK
+476 AAINNSNEN
-485 FTVVSLKAP
+485 FTIVSLKAP

-524 PFIHNKKAIENGKV
+524 PYIHNIKTVKDGKA

-546 FYRFGDIYSKYSP
+546 FYRFGDIYSMYSP

-576 RDSKIK
+576 RDSKRK
-582 FFCAYDKTFDVKE
+582 YFVAYNKPFDVKE

-601 HNGNEINYES
+601 HNGNVINYES
-611 YGLAFEYNLMSCY
+611 YGLKFEYNLMKCY

-630 ATTDATNQQ
+630 NTTDATNQQ
-639 LYATINDGVVAA
+639 LYATINDGVVAST
-651 AAPGVSGANRAAI
+651 APGVTGANRAAI

-685 KYIMIQWLEKDVEVK
+685 RYIMIQWVEKDVETIVL
-700 DLETINKQT
+700 DNINKQT
-709 IWDCGEIATCKI
+709 TWDCGEIATCKI
-721 GESEL
+721 GEAEL
-726 NKIAAQLNLET
+726 NKLAAQLNLET
-737 VVEFS
+737 VTEFS
-742 SRFTVSNDLV
+742 SRFTVASDLI
-752 DAAGKKIGVVDKK
+752 DADGKKIGTVDKK
-765 ENGQADGQIDNI
+765 ENGEAAGQIDNI

-782 VPMAMTK
+782 TPMTMTK
-789 DLYENGSVAYTGY
+789 ELYEGGSVAYTGY
-802 VKLISKT
+802 IFIQSKT
-809 EPLEYRLPVVLT
+809 EPLQYKVPVVLT

-827 RQLKL
+827 RQLAL
-832 NSAYVEDANY
+832 NSAYVENANY
-842 WKGERPDI
+842 WKGTGI
-850 NRYVVANPTLEDNAA
+850 NRYVVANPTLEA
-865 NDNAYTL
+865 NDSKGYTL
-872 EKGYE
+872 ANGFH

-887 AYKKGGTS
+887 AYLNGTS
-895 APSDV
+895 APKDV

-911 GDNARFVFDEE
+911 GDNARFVFDED
-922 RVPEVLG
+922 RVEEVLG
-929 AGWNVSEDGTTL
+929 AGWNVSADGTTL
-941 YFKRDIAA
+941 YFKRDVAA

-959 EEGPKKGIHALAS
+959 EEGPNKGKHALAS

-1036 AGFTDILPWQKMI
+1036 AGYTETLPWQKMI

-1056 RERPIIDE
+1056 RYRTIIDE
-1064 KNNNKTLRSWYGYY
+1064 KNCDKTLRSWYGYY

-1091 NEAELDGKPLNSY
+1091 NEAKLEGKSLSSY
-1104 KNANGSP
+1104 KNANGTP
-1111 SYQLTYDADEAHYGA
+1111 MYELKYEADEAHYGA
-1126 NAKFTFYNNSGN
+1126 NAKFWFFNNSGN
-1138 AITKDL
+1138 AITEDL

-1155 WRTWKNTVTITVSE
+1155 WRTWEETVTITVSE

>member
-34 ELRQDINSLDA
+34 ELRTDINSLES

-66 TKIADAQAIL
+66 TKIANAQATL
-76 QAAIDKKA
+76 QAAIDQKA
-84 DKTTVDALATRV
+84 DKTTVAALADQV
-96 TDLEKEL
+96 KGLESEL
-103 GVVNSR
+103 GVVKSR
-109 LKTIDATLAEVNASI
+109 LNSIDDAIAKINDAIAEI
-124 ADLKANKADKTEVAE
+124 KANKADKEEVAALKVWAEGEIAAITGDITGLKAAIAE
-139 LRLFVE
+139 LKEADTKLAAQIVE
-145 TELAAIKG
+145 EATKLAAKDTELEGKIAEVAG
-153 DISGLQTAVKEIL
+153 DL
-166 ADIAGIKGDINGIK
+166 AKFIA
-180 GDISDLQKKDIEL
+180 
-193 FAAINQEALDRAAAI
+193 
-208 SALDKELSAKIKTV
+208 
-222 ADNLA
+222 
-227 DFIKEQNE
+227 EQNE
-235 FNEAV
+235 LNDAV

-252 NIAGQIEALQMV
+252 NIVGQIEALQMV

-280 GYEGVVA
+280 GYEDVVK
-287 DLRQAQKDIAALQ
+287 DLRKAQSDIATLRTDVNKCIEDIAA
-300 KDVKKAFEDIA
+300 
-311 TNAANIEANAKAIDA
+311 NARNIEANAQAIEA
-326 LSQRVTTEVQTLD
+326 LDQRVTTAVQELD
-339 SKISAVDAKVNA
+339 SKISAVDGKVNA
-351 LTVCVTKRL
+351 LTICVTKRL

-379 ASLNYIDWGTEPTE
+379 ASLNYIDWGTNEND
-393 WLANYAPENGEENRI
+393 WLANESPANGEENRI
-408 DDGTT
+408 DNGTT

-437 FISNTASNIT
+437 FISNTASNIS

-456 SVKSGTIEN
+456 AVKSGEIKD
-465 GKLTLQLTKNS
+465 GKLTLKLTKNT
-476 AAINNSNEK
+476 AAINNSNEN
-485 FTVVSLKAP
+485 FTIVSLKAP

-524 PFIHNKKAIENGKV
+524 PYIHNIKTVTDGKA

-546 FYRFGDIYSKYSP
+546 FYRFGDIYSMYSP

-576 RDSKIK
+576 RDSKRK
-582 FFCAYDKTFDVKE
+582 YFVAYDKTFDVKE

-601 HNGNEINYES
+601 HNGNVINYES
-611 YGLAFEYNLMSCY
+611 YGLKFEYNLMKCY

-630 ATTDATNQQ
+630 NTTDATNQQ
-639 LYATINDGVVAA
+639 LYATINDGVVAST
-651 AAPGVSGANRAAI
+651 APGVTGANRAAI

-685 KYIMIQWLEKDVEVK
+685 RYIMIQWVEKDVETIVL
-700 DLETINKQT
+700 DNINKQT
-709 IWDCGEIATCKI
+709 TWDCGEIATCKI
-721 GESEL
+721 GEAEL
-726 NKIAAQLNLET
+726 NKLAAQLNLET
-737 VVEFS
+737 VTEFS
-742 SRFTVSNDLV
+742 SRFTVASDLI
-752 DAAGKKIGVVDKK
+752 DADGKKIGTVDKK
-765 ENGQADGQIDNI
+765 ENGEAAGQIDNI

-782 VPMAMTK
+782 TPMTMTK
-789 DLYENGSVAYTGY
+789 ELYEGGSVAYTGY
-802 VKLISKT
+802 IFIQSKT
-809 EPLEYRLPVVLT
+809 EPLQYKVPVVLT

-827 RQLKL
+827 RQLAL
-832 NSAYVEDANY
+832 NSAYVENANY
-842 WKGERPDI
+842 WKGTGI
-850 NRYVVANPTLEDNAA
+850 NRYVVANPTLEA
-865 NDNAYTL
+865 NDSKGYTL
-872 EKGYE
+872 ANGFH

-887 AYKKGGTS
+887 AYLNGTS
-895 APSDV
+895 APKDV

-911 GDNARFVFDEE
+911 GDNARFVFDED
-922 RVPEVLG
+922 RVEEVLG
-929 AGWNVSEDGTTL
+929 AGWNVSADGTTL
-941 YFKRDIAA
+941 YFKRDVAA

-959 EEGPKKGIHALAS
+959 EEGPNKGKHALAS

-1036 AGFTDILPWQKMI
+1036 AGYTETLPWQKMI

-1056 RERPIIDE
+1056 RYRTIIDE
-1064 KNNNKTLRSWYGYY
+1064 KNCDKTLRSWYGYY

-1091 NEAELDGKPLNSY
+1091 NEAVLNGKSLSSY
-1104 KNANGSP
+1104 KNANGTP
-1111 SYQLTYDADEAHYGA
+1111 MYELKYEADKANYGA
-1126 NAKFTFYNNSGN
+1126 NAKFRFFNNSGN
-1138 AITKDL
+1138 AITEDL

-1155 WRTWKNTVTITVSE
+1155 WRTWEETVTITVSE

>member
-1 MRKKFLS
+1 
-8 AFLLGALALGA
+8 
-19 TSTIVSCKDYDGDIS
+19 
-34 ELRQDINSLDA
+34 
-45 TLKSELQSVK
+45 
-55 DQLTAQKSELE
+55 
-66 TKIADAQAIL
+66 
-76 QAAIDKKA
+76 
-84 DKTTVDALATRV
+84 
-96 TDLEKEL
+96 
-103 GVVNSR
+103 
-109 LKTIDATLAEVNASI
+109 
-124 ADLKANKADKTEVAE
+124 
-139 LRLFVE
+139 
-145 TELAAIKG
+145 
-153 DISGLQTAVKEIL
+153 
-166 ADIAGIKGDINGIK
+166 
-180 GDISDLQKKDIEL
+180 
-193 FAAINQEALDRAAAI
+193 
-208 SALDKELSAKIKTV
+208 
-222 ADNLA
+222 
-227 DFIKEQNE
+227 
-235 FNEAV
+235 
-240 ITEISNINGALV
+240 
-252 NIAGQIEALQMV
+252 MV

-280 GYEGVVA
+280 GYEDVVK
-287 DLRQAQKDIAALQ
+287 DLRTAQSDIRGLRTDVNKCIEDIAA
-300 KDVKKAFEDIA
+300 
-311 TNAANIEANAKAIDA
+311 NARNIEANAQAIEA
-326 LSQRVTTEVQTLD
+326 LDQRVTTAVQELD
-339 SKISAVDAKVNA
+339 GKISDVDNKVNA
-351 LTVCVTKRL
+351 LTICVTKRL

-379 ASLNYIDWGTEPTE
+379 ASLNYIDWGTKETD

-437 FISNTASNIT
+437 FISNTASNIS

-456 SVKSGTIEN
+456 AVKSGTIED
-465 GKLTLQLTKNS
+465 GKLTLKLTKNT
-476 AAINNSNEK
+476 AAINNSNEN
-485 FTVVSLKAP
+485 FTIVSLKAP

-524 PFIHNKKAIENGKV
+524 PYIHNIKTVKDGKA

-546 FYRFGDIYSKYSP
+546 FYRFGDIYSMYSP

-576 RDSKIK
+576 RDSKTK
-582 FFCAYDKTFDVKE
+582 YFVAYNKTFDVKE

-601 HNGNEINYES
+601 HNGNVINYES
-611 YGLAFEYNLMSCY
+611 YGLKFEYNLMKCY

-630 ATTDATNQQ
+630 NTTDATNQQ
-639 LYATINDGVVAA
+639 LYATINDGVVAST
-651 AAPGVSGANRAAI
+651 APGVTGANRAAI

-685 KYIMIQWLEKDVEVK
+685 RYIMIQWVEKDVETIVL
-700 DLETINKQT
+700 DNINKQT
-709 IWDCGEIATCKI
+709 TWDCGEIATCKI
-721 GESEL
+721 GEAEL
-726 NKIAAQLNLET
+726 NKLAAQLNLET
-737 VVEFS
+737 VTEFS
-742 SRFTVSNDLV
+742 SRFTVASDLI
-752 DAAGKKIGVVDKK
+752 DADGKKIGTVDKK
-765 ENGQADGQIDNI
+765 ENGEAAGQIDNI

-782 VPMAMTK
+782 TPMTMTK
-789 DLYENGSVAYTGY
+789 ELYEGGSVAYTGY
-802 VKLISKT
+802 IFIQSKT
-809 EPLEYRLPVVLT
+809 EPLQYKVPVVLT

-827 RQLKL
+827 RQLAL
-832 NSAYVEDANY
+832 NSAYVENANY
-842 WKGERPDI
+842 WKGTGI
-850 NRYVVANPTLEDNAA
+850 NRYVVANPTLEA
-865 NDNAYTL
+865 NDSKGYTL
-872 EKGYE
+872 ANGFH

-887 AYKKGGTS
+887 AYLNGTS
-895 APSDV
+895 APKDV

-911 GDNARFVFDEE
+911 GDNARFVFDED
-922 RVPEVLG
+922 RVEEVLG
-929 AGWNVSEDGTTL
+929 AGWNVSADGTTL
-941 YFKRDIAA
+941 YFKRDVAA

-959 EEGPKKGIHALAS
+959 EEGPNKGKHALAS

-1036 AGFTDILPWQKMI
+1036 AGYTETLPWQKMI

-1056 RERPIIDE
+1056 RYRTIIDE
-1064 KNNNKTLRSWYGYY
+1064 KNCDKTLRSWYGYY

-1091 NEAELDGKPLNSY
+1091 NEAKLEGKSLSSY
-1104 KNANGSP
+1104 KNANGTP
-1111 SYQLTYDADEAHYGA
+1111 MYELKYDADEAHYGA
-1126 NAKFTFYNNSGN
+1126 NAKFWFFNNSGN
-1138 AITKDL
+1138 AITEDL

-1155 WRTWKNTVTITVSE
+1155 WRTWEETVTITVSE

>member
-34 ELRQDINSLDA
+34 ELRTDINSLES

-66 TKIADAQAIL
+66 TKIANAQATL
-76 QAAIDKKA
+76 QAAIDQKA
-84 DKTTVDALATRV
+84 DKTTVAALADQV
-96 TDLEKEL
+96 AGLEKEL
-103 GVVNSR
+103 GVVKSR
-109 LKTIDATLAEVNASI
+109 LNSIDTAIAEINAAI
-124 ADLKANKADKTEVAE
+124 ADIKANKADKEEVAALKVWAEGEIAAITGDITGLNAAIAE
-139 LRLFVE
+139 LKEADTKLAAQIVE
-145 TELAAIKG
+145 EATKLAAKDTELEGK
-153 DISGLQTAVKEIL
+153 
-166 ADIAGIKGDINGIK
+166 IA
-180 GDISDLQKKDIEL
+180 E
-193 FAAINQEALDRAAAI
+193 
-208 SALDKELSAKIKTV
+208 V

-227 DFIKEQNE
+227 KFIAEQNE
-235 FNEAV
+235 LNDAV

-280 GYEGVVA
+280 GYEDVVK
-287 DLRQAQKDIAALQ
+287 DLRKAQSDIATLRTDVNKCIEDIAA
-300 KDVKKAFEDIA
+300 
-311 TNAANIEANAKAIDA
+311 NARNIEANAQAIEA
-326 LSQRVTTEVQTLD
+326 LDQRVTTAVQELD
-339 SKISAVDAKVNA
+339 GKISDVDNKVNA
-351 LTVCVTKRL
+351 LTICVTKRL

-379 ASLNYIDWGTEPTE
+379 ASLNYIDWGTNETD
-393 WLANYAPENGEENRI
+393 WLANESPANGEENRI
-408 DDGTT
+408 DNGTT

-437 FISNTASNIT
+437 FISNTASNIS

-456 SVKSGTIEN
+456 AVKSGEIKD
-465 GKLTLQLTKNS
+465 GKLTLKLTKNT
-476 AAINNSNEK
+476 AAINNSNEN
-485 FTVVSLKAP
+485 FTIVSLKAP

-524 PFIHNKKAIENGKV
+524 PYIHNIKTVKDGKA

-546 FYRFGDIYSKYSP
+546 FYRFGDIYSMYSP

-576 RDSKIK
+576 RDSKTK
-582 FFCAYDKTFDVKE
+582 YFVAYNKTFDVKE

-601 HNGNEINYES
+601 HNGNVINYES
-611 YGLAFEYNLMSCY
+611 YGLKFEYNLMKCY

-630 ATTDATNQQ
+630 NTTDATNQQ
-639 LYATINDGVVAA
+639 LYATINDGVVAST
-651 AAPGVSGANRAAI
+651 APGVTGANRAAI

-685 KYIMIQWLEKDVEVK
+685 RYIMIQWVEKDVETIVL
-700 DLETINKQT
+700 DNINKQT
-709 IWDCGEIATCKI
+709 TWDCGEIATCKI
-721 GESEL
+721 GEAEL
-726 NKIAAQLNLET
+726 NKLAAQLNLET
-737 VVEFS
+737 VTEFS
-742 SRFTVSNDLV
+742 SRFTVASDLI
-752 DAAGKKIGVVDKK
+752 DADGKKIGTVDKK
-765 ENGQADGQIDNI
+765 ENGEAAGQIDNI

-782 VPMAMTK
+782 TPMTMTK
-789 DLYENGSVAYTGY
+789 ELYEGGSVAYTGY
-802 VKLISKT
+802 IFIQSKT
-809 EPLEYRLPVVLT
+809 EPLQYKVPVVLT

-827 RQLKL
+827 RQLAL
-832 NSAYVEDANY
+832 NSAYVENANY
-842 WKGERPDI
+842 WKGTGI
-850 NRYVVANPTLEDNAA
+850 NRYVVANPTLEA
-865 NDNAYTL
+865 NDSKGYTL
-872 EKGYE
+872 ANGFH

-887 AYKKGGTS
+887 AYLNGTS
-895 APSDV
+895 APKDV

-911 GDNARFVFDEE
+911 GDNARFVFDED
-922 RVPEVLG
+922 RVEDVLG
-929 AGWNVSEDGTTL
+929 AGWNVSADGTTL
-941 YFKRDIAA
+941 YFKRDVAA

-959 EEGPKKGIHALAS
+959 EEGPNKGKHALAS

-1000 TICDYDVVLSQFL
+1000 TLCDYDVVLSQFL

-1036 AGFTDILPWQKMI
+1036 AGYTETLPWQKMI

-1056 RERPIIDE
+1056 RYRTIIDE
-1064 KNNNKTLRSWYGYY
+1064 KNCDKTLRSWYGYY

-1091 NEAELDGKPLNSY
+1091 NEAKLEGKSLSSY
-1104 KNANGSP
+1104 KNANGTP
-1111 SYQLTYDADEAHYGA
+1111 MYELKYEADKANYGA
-1126 NAKFTFYNNSGN
+1126 NAKFRFFNNSGN
-1138 AITKDL
+1138 AITEDL

-1155 WRTWKNTVTITVSE
+1155 WRTWEETVTITVSQ

>member
-1 MRKKFLS
+1 
-8 AFLLGALALGA
+8 
-19 TSTIVSCKDYDGDIS
+19 
-34 ELRQDINSLDA
+34 
-45 TLKSELQSVK
+45 
-55 DQLTAQKSELE
+55 
-66 TKIADAQAIL
+66 
-76 QAAIDKKA
+76 
-84 DKTTVDALATRV
+84 
-96 TDLEKEL
+96 
-103 GVVNSR
+103 
-109 LKTIDATLAEVNASI
+109 
-124 ADLKANKADKTEVAE
+124 
-139 LRLFVE
+139 
-145 TELAAIKG
+145 
-153 DISGLQTAVKEIL
+153 
-166 ADIAGIKGDINGIK
+166 
-180 GDISDLQKKDIEL
+180 
-193 FAAINQEALDRAAAI
+193 
-208 SALDKELSAKIKTV
+208 
-222 ADNLA
+222 
-227 DFIKEQNE
+227 
-235 FNEAV
+235 
-240 ITEISNINGALV
+240 
-252 NIAGQIEALQMV
+252 MV

-287 DLRQAQKDIAALQ
+287 DLRTAQSDIRGLRT
-300 KDVKKAFEDIA
+300 DVNKCIEDIA
-311 TNAANIEANAKAIDA
+311 TNAGNIEANAQAIEA
-326 LSQRVTTEVQTLD
+326 LDQRVTAAVQELD
-339 SKISAVDAKVNA
+339 GKISAVDGKVNA
-351 LTVCVTKRL
+351 LTICVTKRL

-379 ASLNYIDWGTEPTE
+379 ASLNYIDWGTNEND
-393 WLANYAPENGEENRI
+393 WLANESPANGEENRI
-408 DDGTT
+408 DNGTT

-437 FISNTASNIT
+437 FISNTASNIS

-456 SVKSGTIEN
+456 AVKSGTIED
-465 GKLTLQLTKNS
+465 GKLTLKLTKNT
-476 AAINNSNEK
+476 AAINNSNEN
-485 FTVVSLKAP
+485 FTIVSLKAP

-524 PFIHNKKAIENGKV
+524 PYIHNIKTVKDGKA

-546 FYRFGDIYSKYSP
+546 FYRFGDIYSMYSP
-559 TFSGIQALNYTQ
+559 AFDGIRALNYPH

-576 RDSKIK
+576 RDSKRK
-582 FFCAYDKTFDVKE
+582 YFVAYNKTFDVKE

-601 HNGNEINYES
+601 HNGNVINYES
-611 YGLAFEYNLMSCY
+611 YGLKFEYNLMKCY

-630 ATTDATNQQ
+630 NTTDATNQQ
-639 LYATINDGVVAA
+639 LYATINDGVVAST
-651 AAPGVSGANRAAI
+651 APGVTGANRAAI

-685 KYIMIQWLEKDVEVK
+685 RYIMIQWVEKDVETIVL
-700 DLETINKQT
+700 DNINKQT
-709 IWDCGEIATCKI
+709 TWDCGEIATCKI
-721 GESEL
+721 GEAEL
-726 NKIAAQLNLET
+726 NKLAAQLNLET
-737 VVEFS
+737 VTEFS
-742 SRFTVSNDLV
+742 SRFTVASDLI
-752 DAAGKKIGVVDKK
+752 DADGKKIGTVDKK
-765 ENGQADGQIDNI
+765 ENGEAAGQIDNI

-782 VPMAMTK
+782 TPMTMTK
-789 DLYENGSVAYTGY
+789 ELYEGGSVAYTGY
-802 VKLISKT
+802 IFIQSKT
-809 EPLEYRLPVVLT
+809 EPLQYKVPVVLT

-827 RQLKL
+827 RQLAL
-832 NSAYVEDANY
+832 NSAYVENANY
-842 WKGERPDI
+842 WKGTGI
-850 NRYVVANPTLEDNAA
+850 NRYVVANPTLEA
-865 NDNAYTL
+865 NDSKGYTL
-872 EKGYE
+872 ANGFE

-887 AYKKGGTS
+887 AYLNGTS
-895 APSDV
+895 APKDV

-911 GDNARFVFDEE
+911 GDNARFVFDED
-922 RVPEVLG
+922 RVEEVLG
-929 AGWNVSEDGTTL
+929 AGWNVSADGTTL
-941 YFKRDIAA
+941 YFKRDVAA

-1000 TICDYDVVLSQFL
+1000 TLCDYDVVLSQFL

-1036 AGFTDILPWQKMI
+1036 AGYTETLPWQKMI

-1056 RERPIIDE
+1056 RYRTIIDE
-1064 KNNNKTLRSWYGYY
+1064 KNCDKTLRSWYGYY

-1091 NEAELDGKPLNSY
+1091 NEAKLEGKSLSSY
-1104 KNANGSP
+1104 KNANGTP
-1111 SYQLTYDADEAHYGA
+1111 MYELKYEADEAHYGA
-1126 NAKFTFYNNSGN
+1126 NAKFWFFNNSGN
-1138 AITKDL
+1138 AITEDL

-1155 WRTWKNTVTITVSE
+1155 WRTWEETVTITVSE

>member
-34 ELRQDINSLDA
+34 ELRTDINSLES

-66 TKIADAQAIL
+66 TKIANAQATL
-76 QAAIDKKA
+76 QAAIDQKA
-84 DKTTVDALATRV
+84 DKTTVAALADQV
-96 TDLEKEL
+96 KGLESEL
-103 GVVNSR
+103 GVVKSR
-109 LKTIDATLAEVNASI
+109 LNSIDDAIAKINDAIAEI
-124 ADLKANKADKTEVAE
+124 KANKADKEEVAE
-139 LRLFVE
+139 LQIWAEGQIAAITGDIEGLKAAIAELKAVD
-145 TELAAIKG
+145 TELAGKIVA
-153 DISGLQTAVKEIL
+153 
-166 ADIAGIKGDINGIK
+166 
-180 GDISDLQKKDIEL
+180 
-193 FAAINQEALDRAAAI
+193 EATERAAK
-208 SALDKELSAKIKTV
+208 DTELEGKIAEVAGDLAK
-222 ADNLA
+222 
-227 DFIKEQNE
+227 FIAEQNE
-235 FNEAV
+235 LNDAV

-252 NIAGQIEALQMV
+252 NIVGQIEALQMV

-287 DLRQAQKDIAALQ
+287 DLRTAQSDIRGLRTDVNKCIEDIAA
-300 KDVKKAFEDIA
+300 
-311 TNAANIEANAKAIDA
+311 NARNIEANAQAIEA
-326 LSQRVTTEVQTLD
+326 LDQRDTAAVQELD
-339 SKISAVDAKVNA
+339 SKISAVDGKVNA
-351 LTVCVTKRL
+351 LTICVTKRL

-379 ASLNYIDWGTEPTE
+379 ASLNYIDWGTNEND
-393 WLANYAPENGEENRI
+393 WLANESPANGEENRI
-408 DDGTT
+408 DNGTT

-437 FISNTASNIT
+437 FISNTASNIS

-456 SVKSGTIEN
+456 AVKSGEIKD
-465 GKLTLQLTKNS
+465 GKLTLKLTKNT
-476 AAINNSNEK
+476 AAINNSNEN
-485 FTVVSLKAP
+485 FTIVSLKAP

-524 PFIHNKKAIENGKV
+524 PYIHNIKTVTDGKA

-546 FYRFGDIYSKYSP
+546 FYRFGDIYSMYSP

-576 RDSKIK
+576 RDSKTK
-582 FFCAYDKTFDVKE
+582 YFVAYNKTFDVKE

-601 HNGNEINYES
+601 HNGNVINYES
-611 YGLAFEYNLMSCY
+611 YGLKFEYNLMKCY

-630 ATTDATNQQ
+630 NTTDATNQQ
-639 LYATINDGVVAA
+639 LYATINDGVVAST
-651 AAPGVSGANRAAI
+651 APGVTGANRAAI

-685 KYIMIQWLEKDVEVK
+685 RYIMIQWVEKDVETIVL
-700 DLETINKQT
+700 DNINKQT
-709 IWDCGEIATCKI
+709 TWDCGEIATCKI
-721 GESEL
+721 GEAEL
-726 NKIAAQLNLET
+726 NKLAAQLNLET
-737 VVEFS
+737 VTEFS
-742 SRFTVSNDLV
+742 SRFTVASDLI
-752 DAAGKKIGVVDKK
+752 DADGKKIGTVDKK
-765 ENGQADGQIDNI
+765 ENGEAAGQIDNI

-782 VPMAMTK
+782 TPMTMTK
-789 DLYENGSVAYTGY
+789 ELYEGGSVAYTGY
-802 VKLISKT
+802 IFIQSKT
-809 EPLEYRLPVVLT
+809 EPLQYKVPVVLT

-827 RQLKL
+827 RQLAL
-832 NSAYVEDANY
+832 NPAYVENANY
-842 WKGERPDI
+842 WKGTGI
-850 NRYVVANPTLEDNAA
+850 NRYVVANPTLEA
-865 NDNAYTL
+865 NDSKGYTL
-872 EKGYE
+872 ANGFH

-887 AYKKGGTS
+887 AYLNGTS
-895 APSDV
+895 APKDV

-911 GDNARFVFDEE
+911 GDNARFVFDED
-922 RVPEVLG
+922 RVEEVLG
-929 AGWNVSEDGTTL
+929 AGWNVSADGTTL
-941 YFKRDIAA
+941 YFKRDVAA

-959 EEGPKKGIHALAS
+959 EEGPNKGKHALAS

-1000 TICDYDVVLSQFL
+1000 TLCDYDVVLSQFL

-1036 AGFTDILPWQKMI
+1036 AGYTETLPWQKMI

-1056 RERPIIDE
+1056 RYRTIIDE
-1064 KNNNKTLRSWYGYY
+1064 KNCDKTLRSWYGYY

-1091 NEAELDGKPLNSY
+1091 NEAKLEGKSLSSY
-1104 KNANGSP
+1104 KNANGTP
-1111 SYQLTYDADEAHYGA
+1111 MYELKYEADEANYGA
-1126 NAKFTFYNNSGN
+1126 NAKFRFFNNSGN
-1138 AITKDL
+1138 AITEDL

-1155 WRTWKNTVTITVSE
+1155 WRTWEETVTITMSE

>member
-34 ELRQDINSLDA
+34 ELRTDINSLES

-66 TKIADAQAIL
+66 TKIANAQATL
-76 QAAIDKKA
+76 QAAIDQKA
-84 DKTTVDALATRV
+84 DKTTVAALADQV
-96 TDLEKEL
+96 KGLESEL
-103 GVVNSR
+103 GVVKSR
-109 LKTIDATLAEVNASI
+109 LNSIDTAIAEINNAI
-124 ADLKANKADKTEVAE
+124 ADIKANKADKTEVAE
-139 LRLFVE
+139 LEIRINAQIAAITGDITGLKDAIAKLKDVD
-145 TELAAIKG
+145 TELAGKIVA
-153 DISGLQTAVKEIL
+153 
-166 ADIAGIKGDINGIK
+166 
-180 GDISDLQKKDIEL
+180 
-193 FAAINQEALDRAAAI
+193 EATERAAK
-208 SALDKELSAKIKTV
+208 DTELEGKIAEVAGDLAK
-222 ADNLA
+222 
-227 DFIKEQNE
+227 FIAEQNE
-235 FNEAV
+235 LNESV
-240 ITEISNINGALV
+240 ISELTGIQGVLV
-252 NIAGQIEALQMV
+252 NIVGQIEALQMV

-287 DLRQAQKDIAALQ
+287 DLRTAQNDIRGLRT
-300 KDVKKAFEDIA
+300 DVNKCIEDIA
-311 TNAANIEANAKAIDA
+311 TNAANIEANAQAIEA
-326 LSQRVTTEVQTLD
+326 LDQRVTAAVQELD
-339 SKISAVDAKVNA
+339 SKISAVDNKVNA
-351 LTVCVTKRL
+351 LTICVTKRL
-360 TSIYFAPSTFV
+360 TSIYFAPSSFV

-379 ASLNYIDWGTEPTE
+379 ASLNYIDWGTSETD

-408 DDGTT
+408 DNGTT

-437 FISNTASNIT
+437 FISNTASNIS

-456 SVKSGTIEN
+456 AVKSGTIED
-465 GKLTLQLTKNS
+465 GKLTLKLTKNT
-476 AAINNSNEK
+476 AAINNSNEN
-485 FTVVSLKAP
+485 FTIVSLKAP

-524 PFIHNKKAIENGKV
+524 PFIHNVEAVKNGKA

-546 FYRFGDIYSKYSP
+546 FYRFGDIYSMYSP

-576 RDSKIK
+576 RDSKK
-582 FFCAYDKTFDVKE
+582 KYFVAYDKTFDVKK

-601 HNGNEINYES
+601 YNGNVINYES
-611 YGLAFEYNLMSCY
+611 YGLKFEYNLMKCY

-630 ATTDATNQQ
+630 NTTDATNQQ
-639 LYATINDGVVAA
+639 LYATINDGVVAST
-651 AAPGVSGANRAAI
+651 APGVTGANRAAI

-685 KYIMIQWLEKDVEVK
+685 KYIMIQWMEKDVETK
-700 DLETINKQT
+700 DLEAINKQT
-709 IWDCGEIATCKI
+709 TWDCGEIATCKI
-721 GESEL
+721 GEAEL
-726 NKIAAQLNLET
+726 NKLAAQLNLET
-737 VVEFS
+737 VTEFS
-742 SRFTVSNDLV
+742 SRFTVASDLV
-752 DAAGKKIGVVDKK
+752 DASGKVIGTVDKK
-765 ENGQADGQIDNI
+765 ENGEAAGQIDNI

-782 VPMAMTK
+782 TPMTMTK
-789 DLYENGSVAYTGY
+789 ELYEGGSVAYTGY
-802 VKLISKT
+802 IFIQIKT
-809 EPLEYRLPVVLT
+809 EPLQYKLPVVLT

-827 RQLKL
+827 RQLAL
-832 NSAYVEDANY
+832 NSAYVENAKY
-842 WKGERPDI
+842 WKGEGI
-850 NRYVVANPTLEDNAA
+850 NRYVVANPTLEA
-865 NDNAYTL
+865 NDAKGYTL
-872 EKGYE
+872 ANGYE

-887 AYKKGGTS
+887 AYLKGTS
-895 APSDV
+895 APKDV
-900 ENLVLNLQKAD
+900 ENLVLNLEKAD

-929 AGWNVSEDGTTL
+929 AGWNVSADGTTL
-941 YFKRDIAA
+941 YFKRDVAA

-1000 TICDYDVVLSQFL
+1000 TLCDYDVVLSQFL

-1036 AGFTDILPWQKMI
+1036 EGYTETLPWQKMI

-1056 RERPIIDE
+1056 RYRPIIDE
-1064 KNNNKTLRSWYGYY
+1064 KNNDKTLRSWYGYY

-1091 NEAELDGKPLNSY
+1091 NEAKLEGKSLSSY
-1104 KNANGSP
+1104 KNANGTP
-1111 SYQLTYDADEAHYGA
+1111 MYELKYEADAANYGA
-1126 NAKFTFYNNSGN
+1126 NAKFWFFNNSGN

-1155 WRTWKNTVTITVSE
+1155 WRTWEETVTITVSE

>member
-8 AFLLGALALGA
+8 AFMLGALALGA

-34 ELRQDINSLDA
+34 ELRTDINSLES

-55 DQLTAQKSELE
+55 DQLAAQKSELE
-66 TKIADAQAIL
+66 TKIANAEATLQEAIN
-76 QAAIDKKA
+76 KKA
-84 DKTTVDALATRV
+84 DKTTVAALADQV
-96 TDLEKEL
+96 KGLESEL
-103 GVVNSR
+103 GVVKSR
-109 LKTIDATLAEVNASI
+109 LNSIDDAIAKINDAI
-124 ADLKANKADKTEVAE
+124 ADIKANKADKEEVAALKVWAEGEIAAITGDITGLKAAIAE
-139 LRLFVE
+139 LKEADTKLAAQIVE
-145 TELAAIKG
+145 EATKLAAKDTELEGK
-153 DISGLQTAVKEIL
+153 
-166 ADIAGIKGDINGIK
+166 IA
-180 GDISDLQKKDIEL
+180 E
-193 FAAINQEALDRAAAI
+193 
-208 SALDKELSAKIKTV
+208 V
-222 ADNLA
+222 AGNLA
-227 DFIKEQNE
+227 DFIAAQNE
-235 FNEAV
+235 LNDAV

-287 DLRQAQKDIAALQ
+287 DLRTAQNDIRGLRT
-300 KDVKKAFEDIA
+300 DVNKCIEDIA
-311 TNAANIEANAKAIDA
+311 TNAANIEANAQAIEA
-326 LSQRVTTEVQTLD
+326 LDQRVTAAVQELD
-339 SKISAVDAKVNA
+339 SKISAVDNKVNA
-351 LTVCVTKRL
+351 LTICVTKRL
-360 TSIYFAPSTFV
+360 TSIYFAPSSFV

-379 ASLNYIDWGTEPTE
+379 ASLNYIDWGTNEND
-393 WLANYAPENGEENRI
+393 WLANESPANGEENRI
-408 DDGTT
+408 DNGTT

-437 FISNTASNIT
+437 FISNTASNIS

-456 SVKSGTIEN
+456 AVKSGTIED

-485 FTVVSLKAP
+485 FTIVSLKAP

-524 PFIHNKKAIENGKV
+524 PFIHNVEAVKNGKA

-546 FYRFGDIYSKYSP
+546 FYRFGDIYSMYSP

-576 RDSKIK
+576 RDSKK
-582 FFCAYDKTFDVKE
+582 KYFVAYNKTFDVKE

-601 HNGNEINYES
+601 HNGNVINYES
-611 YGLAFEYNLMSCY
+611 YGLKFEYNLMKCY

-630 ATTDATNQQ
+630 NTTDATNQQ
-639 LYATINDGVVAA
+639 LYATINDGVVAST
-651 AAPGVSGANRAAI
+651 APGVTGANRAAI

-685 KYIMIQWLEKDVEVK
+685 RYIMIQWVEKDVETIVL
-700 DLETINKQT
+700 DNINKQT
-709 IWDCGEIATCKI
+709 TWDCGEIATCKI
-721 GESEL
+721 GEAEL
-726 NKIAAQLNLET
+726 NKLAAQLNLET
-737 VVEFS
+737 VTEFS
-742 SRFTVSNDLV
+742 SRFTVASDLV
-752 DAAGKKIGVVDKK
+752 DASGKVIGTVDKK
-765 ENGQADGQIDNI
+765 ENGEAAGQIDNI

-782 VPMAMTK
+782 TPMTMTK
-789 DLYENGSVAYTGY
+789 ELYEGGSVAYTGY
-802 VKLISKT
+802 IFIQSKT
-809 EPLEYRLPVVLT
+809 EPLQYKLPVVLT

-827 RQLKL
+827 RQLAL
-832 NSAYVEDANY
+832 NSAYVENAKY
-842 WKGERPDI
+842 WKGEGI
-850 NRYVVANPTLEDNAA
+850 NRYVVANPTLEA
-865 NDNAYTL
+865 NDAKGYTL
-872 EKGYE
+872 ANGYE

-887 AYKKGGTS
+887 AYLKGTS
-895 APSDV
+895 APKDV

-929 AGWNVSEDGTTL
+929 AGWNVSADGTTL

-959 EEGPKKGIHALAS
+959 EEGPNKGKHALAS

-1000 TICDYDVVLSQFL
+1000 TLCDYDVVLSQFL

-1036 AGFTDILPWQKMI
+1036 AGYTETLPWQKMI

-1056 RERPIIDE
+1056 RYRPIIDV
-1064 KNNNKTLRSWYGYY
+1064 KNCDATLRSWYGYC
-1078 WDGKNDIYPYINI
+1078 WNGKNDIYPYINI
-1091 NEAELDGKPLNSY
+1091 NEAVLNGKSLSSY
-1104 KNANGSP
+1104 KNANGTP
-1111 SYQLTYDADEAHYGA
+1111 MYELKYEADEANYGA
-1126 NAKFTFYNNSGN
+1126 NAKFTFFNNSGN

-1155 WRTWKNTVTITVSE
+1155 WRTWEETVTITVSE

>member
-1 MRKKFLS
+1 M
-8 AFLLGALALGA
+8 LGALALGA

-34 ELRQDINSLDA
+34 ELRTDINSLES

-55 DQLTAQKSELE
+55 DQLAAQKSELE
-66 TKIADAQAIL
+66 TKIANAQATL
-76 QAAIDKKA
+76 QAAIDQKA
-84 DKTTVDALATRV
+84 DKTTVAALADQV
-96 TDLEKEL
+96 KGLESEL
-103 GVVNSR
+103 GVVKSR
-109 LKTIDATLAEVNASI
+109 LNSIDTAIAEINNAI
-124 ADLKANKADKTEVAE
+124 ADIKANKADKEEVAALKVWAEGQIAAITGDIEGLKAAIAE
-139 LRLFVE
+139 LKAVD
-145 TELAAIKG
+145 TELAGKIVA
-153 DISGLQTAVKEIL
+153 
-166 ADIAGIKGDINGIK
+166 
-180 GDISDLQKKDIEL
+180 
-193 FAAINQEALDRAAAI
+193 EATERAAK
-208 SALDKELSAKIKTV
+208 DTELEGKIAEV
-222 ADNLA
+222 AGNLA
-227 DFIKEQNE
+227 TFIAEQNE
-235 FNEAV
+235 LNEAV

-252 NIAGQIEALQMV
+252 NIVGQIEALQMV

-280 GYEGVVA
+280 GYEDVVK
-287 DLRQAQKDIAALQ
+287 DLRKAQSDIATLRTDVNKCIEDIAA
-300 KDVKKAFEDIA
+300 
-311 TNAANIEANAKAIDA
+311 NARNIEANAQAIEA
-326 LSQRVTTEVQTLD
+326 LDQRVTAAVQELD
-339 SKISAVDAKVNA
+339 GKISAVDGKVNA
-351 LTVCVTKRL
+351 LTICVTKRL

-379 ASLNYIDWGTEPTE
+379 ASLNYIDWGTNETD

-437 FISNTASNIT
+437 FISNTASNIS

-456 SVKSGTIEN
+456 AVKSGTIEN
-465 GKLTLQLTKNS
+465 GKLTLKLTKNT
-476 AAINNSNEK
+476 AAINNSNEN
-485 FTVVSLKAP
+485 FTIVSLKAP

-524 PFIHNKKAIENGKV
+524 PYIHNKKTVKDGKA

-546 FYRFGDIYSKYSP
+546 FYRFGDIYSMYSP

-576 RDSKIK
+576 RDSKRK
-582 FFCAYDKTFDVKE
+582 YFVAYNKTFDVKE

-601 HNGNEINYES
+601 YNGNEINYES
-611 YGLAFEYNLMSCY
+611 YGLKFEYNLMKCY

-630 ATTDATNQQ
+630 NTTDATNQQ
-639 LYATINDGVVAA
+639 LYATINDGVVAST
-651 AAPGVSGANRAAI
+651 APSVTGANRAAI

-685 KYIMIQWLEKDVEVK
+685 KYIMIQWVEKDVETK
-700 DLETINKQT
+700 DLEAINKQT
-709 IWDCGEIATCKI
+709 KWDCGEIATCKI
-721 GESEL
+721 GEAEL
-726 NKIAAQLNLET
+726 NKLAAQLNLET
-737 VVEFS
+737 VTEFS
-742 SRFTVSNDLV
+742 SRFTVASDLV
-752 DAAGKKIGVVDKK
+752 DEKGNKIGTVDKK
-765 ENGQADGQIDNI
+765 ENGEAAGQIDNI

-782 VPMAMTK
+782 TPMTMTG
-789 DLYENGSVAYTGY
+789 DLYENGSVTYKGY
-802 VKLISKT
+802 IYIQSKT
-809 EPLEYRLPVVLT
+809 EPLQYKLPVYLT

-827 RQLKL
+827 RQLAL
-832 NSAYVEDANY
+832 NPAYVENANY
-842 WKGERPDI
+842 WKGTGI
-850 NRYVVANPTLEDNAA
+850 NRYVVANPTLEA
-865 NDNAYTL
+865 NDSKGYTL
-872 EKGYE
+872 ANGFH

-887 AYKKGGTS
+887 AYLNGTS
-895 APSDV
+895 APKGV
-900 ENLVLNLQKAD
+900 ENLVRNLQKAD
-911 GDNARFVFDEE
+911 GDNARFVFDED
-922 RVPEVLG
+922 RVEDVLG
-929 AGWNVSEDGTTL
+929 AGWNVSADGTTL
-941 YFKRDIAA
+941 YFKRDVAA

-959 EEGPKKGIHALAS
+959 EEGPNKGKHALAS

-1025 TLAVTLKDQHS
+1025 DLGVTLKDQMS
-1036 AGFTDILPWQKMI
+1036 NGWYATLPWQSMI

-1056 RERPIIDE
+1056 KERTIIDK
-1064 KNNNKTLRSWYGYY
+1064 KNCDKTLRSWYGYY

-1091 NEAELDGKPLNSY
+1091 NEAKLDGKSLSSY
-1104 KNANGSP
+1104 KNANGTP
-1111 SYQLTYDADEAHYGA
+1111 MYELKYEADAANYGA
-1126 NAKFTFYNNSGN
+1126 NAKFWFFNNSGN
-1138 AITKDL
+1138 AITEDL

-1155 WRTWKNTVTITVSE
+1155 WRTWEETVTITVSE

>member
-34 ELRQDINSLDA
+34 ELRTDINSLES

-66 TKIADAQAIL
+66 TKIANAQATL
-76 QAAIDKKA
+76 QAAIDQKA
-84 DKTTVDALATRV
+84 DKTTVAALA
-96 TDLEKEL
+96 DQIAGLEKEL
-103 GVVNSR
+103 GVVKSR
-109 LKTIDATLAEVNASI
+109 LNSIDTAIAEINAAI
-124 ADLKANKADKTEVAE
+124 ADIKANKADKTEVAALKIWAEDQIAVITGDITGLKAAIEE
-139 LRLFVE
+139 LKAVDTKLAGQIVE
-145 TELAAIKG
+145 EATIRAAKDTELEGKIAEVAG
-153 DISGLQTAVKEIL
+153 DL
-166 ADIAGIKGDINGIK
+166 AKFIA
-180 GDISDLQKKDIEL
+180 
-193 FAAINQEALDRAAAI
+193 
-208 SALDKELSAKIKTV
+208 
-222 ADNLA
+222 
-227 DFIKEQNE
+227 EQNE
-235 FNEAV
+235 LNESV
-240 ITEISNINGALV
+240 ISELTGIQGVLV
-252 NIAGQIEALQMV
+252 NIVGQIEALQMV
-264 DEGLDNR
+264 DEGLNNR
-271 ITALETRLQ
+271 ITSLETRLN
-280 GYEGVVA
+280 GYEDVVK
-287 DLRQAQKDIAALQ
+287 DLRKAQSDIATLRTDVNKCIEDIAA
-300 KDVKKAFEDIA
+300 
-311 TNAANIEANAKAIDA
+311 NARNIEANAQAIEA
-326 LSQRVTTEVQTLD
+326 LDQRVTAAVQELD
-339 SKISAVDAKVNA
+339 GKISAVDGKVNA
-351 LTVCVTKRL
+351 LTICVTKRL

-379 ASLNYIDWGTEPTE
+379 ASLNYIDWGTNEND
-393 WLANYAPENGEENRI
+393 WLANESPANGEENRI
-408 DDGTT
+408 DNGTT

-447 TRGAATPVV
+447 RGAATPVV
-456 SVKSGTIEN
+456 AVKSGEIKD
-465 GKLTLQLTKNS
+465 GKLTLKLTKNT

-485 FTVVSLKAP
+485 FTIVSLKAP

-524 PFIHNKKAIENGKV
+524 PYIHNIKTVKDGKA

-546 FYRFGDIYSKYSP
+546 FYRFGDIYSMYSP

-576 RDSKIK
+576 RDSKTK
-582 FFCAYDKTFDVKE
+582 YFVAYNKTFDVKE

-601 HNGNEINYES
+601 HNGNVINYES
-611 YGLAFEYNLMSCY
+611 YGLKFEYNLMKCY

-630 ATTDATNQQ
+630 NTTDATNQQ
-639 LYATINDGVVAA
+639 LYATINDGVVAST
-651 AAPGVSGANRAAI
+651 APGVTGANRAAI

-685 KYIMIQWLEKDVEVK
+685 RYIMIQWVEKDVETIVL
-700 DLETINKQT
+700 DNINKQT
-709 IWDCGEIATCKI
+709 TWDCGEIATCKI
-721 GESEL
+721 GEAEL
-726 NKIAAQLNLET
+726 NKLAAQLNLET
-737 VVEFS
+737 VTEFS
-742 SRFTVSNDLV
+742 SRFTVASDLI
-752 DAAGKKIGVVDKK
+752 DADGKKIGTVDKK
-765 ENGQADGQIDNI
+765 ENGEAAGQIDNI

-782 VPMAMTK
+782 TPMTMTK
-789 DLYENGSVAYTGY
+789 ELYEGGSVAYTGY
-802 VKLISKT
+802 IFIQSKT
-809 EPLEYRLPVVLT
+809 EPLQYKVPVVLT

-827 RQLKL
+827 RQLAL
-832 NSAYVEDANY
+832 NSAYVENANY
-842 WKGERPDI
+842 WKGTGI
-850 NRYVVANPTLEDNAA
+850 NRYVVANPTLEA
-865 NDNAYTL
+865 NDSKGYTL
-872 EKGYE
+872 ANGFH

-887 AYKKGGTS
+887 AYLNGTS
-895 APSDV
+895 APKDV

-922 RVPEVLG
+922 RVEEVLG
-929 AGWNVSEDGTTL
+929 TGWWVSEDGTTL

-977 LVAYDETPA
+977 LVAYDEYPA

-1036 AGFTDILPWQKMI
+1036 AGYTETLPWQKMI
-1049 TVKEAYN
+1049 TVEEAYN
-1056 RERPIIDE
+1056 RYRTIIDE
-1064 KNNNKTLRSWYGYY
+1064 KNCDKTLRSWYGYY

-1091 NEAELDGKPLNSY
+1091 NEAVLNGKSLSSY
-1104 KNANGSP
+1104 KNANGTP
-1111 SYQLTYDADEAHYGA
+1111 MYELKYEADKANYGA
-1126 NAKFTFYNNSGN
+1126 NAKFRFFNNSGN
-1138 AITKDL
+1138 AITEDL

-1155 WRTWKNTVTITVSE
+1155 WRTWEETVTITVSE

>member
-34 ELRQDINSLDA
+34 ELRTDINSLES

-66 TKIADAQAIL
+66 TKIANAQATL
-76 QAAIDKKA
+76 QAAIDQKA
-84 DKTTVDALATRV
+84 DKTTVAALADQV
-96 TDLEKEL
+96 KGLESEL
-103 GVVNSR
+103 GVVKSR
-109 LKTIDATLAEVNASI
+109 LNSIDDAIAKINDAI
-124 ADLKANKADKTEVAE
+124 ADIKANKADKEEVTALKVWAEGQIAAITGDITGLKAAIEELKAVDTKLAGQIVEEATIRAAKDTELEDKIAEVAGD
-139 LRLFVE
+139 
-145 TELAAIKG
+145 LAKF
-153 DISGLQTAVKEIL
+153 
-166 ADIAGIKGDINGIK
+166 IA
-180 GDISDLQKKDIEL
+180 
-193 FAAINQEALDRAAAI
+193 
-208 SALDKELSAKIKTV
+208 
-222 ADNLA
+222 
-227 DFIKEQNE
+227 EQNE
-235 FNEAV
+235 LNDAV

-252 NIAGQIEALQMV
+252 NIVGQIEALQMV

-280 GYEGVVA
+280 GYEDVVK
-287 DLRQAQKDIAALQ
+287 DLRKAQSDIATLRTDVNKCIEDIAA
-300 KDVKKAFEDIA
+300 
-311 TNAANIEANAKAIDA
+311 NARNIEANAQAIEA
-326 LSQRVTTEVQTLD
+326 LDQRVTTAVQELD
-339 SKISAVDAKVNA
+339 SKISAVDGKVNA
-351 LTVCVTKRL
+351 LTICVTKRL

-379 ASLNYIDWGTEPTE
+379 ASLNYIDWGTNEND
-393 WLANYAPENGEENRI
+393 WLANESPANGEENRI
-408 DDGTT
+408 DNGTT

-437 FISNTASNIT
+437 FISNTASNIS

-456 SVKSGTIEN
+456 AVKSGEIKD
-465 GKLTLQLTKNS
+465 GKLTLKLTKNT
-476 AAINNSNEK
+476 AAINNSNEN
-485 FTVVSLKAP
+485 FTIVSLKAP

-524 PFIHNKKAIENGKV
+524 PYIHNIKTVTDGKA

-546 FYRFGDIYSKYSP
+546 FYRFGDIYSMYSP

-576 RDSKIK
+576 RDSKTK
-582 FFCAYDKTFDVKE
+582 YFVAYNKTFDVKE

-601 HNGNEINYES
+601 HNGNVINYES
-611 YGLAFEYNLMSCY
+611 YGLKFEYNLMKCY

-630 ATTDATNQQ
+630 NTTDATNQQ
-639 LYATINDGVVAA
+639 LYATINDGVVAST
-651 AAPGVSGANRAAI
+651 APGVTGANRAAI

-685 KYIMIQWLEKDVEVK
+685 RYIMIQWVEKDVETIVL
-700 DLETINKQT
+700 DNINKQT
-709 IWDCGEIATCKI
+709 TWDCGEIATCKI
-721 GESEL
+721 GEAEL
-726 NKIAAQLNLET
+726 NKLAAQLNLET
-737 VVEFS
+737 VTEFS
-742 SRFTVSNDLV
+742 SRFTVASDLV
-752 DAAGKKIGVVDKK
+752 DASGKKIGTVDKK
-765 ENGQADGQIDNI
+765 ENGEAAGQIDNI

-782 VPMAMTK
+782 TPMTMTK
-789 DLYENGSVAYTGY
+789 ELYEGGSVAYTGY
-802 VKLISKT
+802 IFIQSKT
-809 EPLEYRLPVVLT
+809 EPLQYKVPVVLT

-827 RQLKL
+827 RQLAL
-832 NSAYVEDANY
+832 NSAYVENANY
-842 WKGERPDI
+842 WKGTGI
-850 NRYVVANPTLEDNAA
+850 NRYVVANPTLEA
-865 NDNAYTL
+865 NDSKGYTL
-872 EKGYE
+872 ANGFH

-887 AYKKGGTS
+887 AYLNGTS
-895 APSDV
+895 APKDV
-900 ENLVLNLQKAD
+900 ENLVRNLQKAD
-911 GDNARFVFDEE
+911 GDNARFVFDED
-922 RVPEVLG
+922 RVEDVLG
-929 AGWNVSEDGTTL
+929 AGWNVSADGTTL
-941 YFKRDIAA
+941 YFKRDVAA

-959 EEGPKKGIHALAS
+959 EEGPNKGKHALAS

-1000 TICDYDVVLSQFL
+1000 TLCDYDVVLSQFL

-1036 AGFTDILPWQKMI
+1036 AGYTETLPWQKMI

-1056 RERPIIDE
+1056 RYRTIIDE
-1064 KNNNKTLRSWYGYY
+1064 KNCDKTLRSWYGYY

-1091 NEAELDGKPLNSY
+1091 NEAVLNGKSLSSY
-1104 KNANGSP
+1104 KNANGTP
-1111 SYQLTYDADEAHYGA
+1111 MYELKYEADEAHCGA
-1126 NAKFTFYNNSGN
+1126 NAKFWFFNNSGN
-1138 AITKDL
+1138 AITEDL

-1155 WRTWKNTVTITVSE
+1155 WRTWEETVTITVSE

>member
-34 ELRQDINSLDA
+34 ELRTDINSLES

-55 DQLTAQKSELE
+55 DQLAAQKSELE
-66 TKIADAQAIL
+66 TKIANAQATL
-76 QAAIDKKA
+76 QAAIDQKA
-84 DKTTVDALATRV
+84 DKTTVAALADQV
-96 TDLEKEL
+96 KGLETEL
-103 GVVNSR
+103 GVVKSR
-109 LKTIDATLAEVNASI
+109 LNSIDTAIAEINDAI
-124 ADLKANKADKTEVAE
+124 AKKADKTEVAE
-139 LRLFVE
+139 LEIRINAQIAAITGDITGLKDAIAKLKDVD
-145 TELAAIKG
+145 TELAGKIVA
-153 DISGLQTAVKEIL
+153 
-166 ADIAGIKGDINGIK
+166 
-180 GDISDLQKKDIEL
+180 
-193 FAAINQEALDRAAAI
+193 EATERAAK
-208 SALDKELSAKIKTV
+208 DTELEGKIAEVAGDLAK
-222 ADNLA
+222 
-227 DFIKEQNE
+227 FIAEQNE
-235 FNEAV
+235 LNESV
-240 ITEISNINGALV
+240 ISELTGIQGVLV
-252 NIAGQIEALQMV
+252 NIVGQIEALQMV

-287 DLRQAQKDIAALQ
+287 DLRKAQSDIATLRTDVNKCIEDIAA
-300 KDVKKAFEDIA
+300 
-311 TNAANIEANAKAIDA
+311 NARNIEANAQAIEA
-326 LSQRVTTEVQTLD
+326 LGQRVTTAVQELD
-339 SKISAVDAKVNA
+339 GKISAVDSKVNA
-351 LTVCVTKRL
+351 LTICVTKRL

-379 ASLNYIDWGTEPTE
+379 ASLNYIDWGTNEND
-393 WLANYAPENGEENRI
+393 WLANESPANGEENRI
-408 DDGTT
+408 DNGTT

-437 FISNTASNIT
+437 FISNTASNIS

-456 SVKSGTIEN
+456 AVKSGEIKD
-465 GKLTLQLTKNS
+465 GKLTLKLTKNT
-476 AAINNSNEK
+476 AAINNSNEN
-485 FTVVSLKAP
+485 FTIVSLKAP

-524 PFIHNKKAIENGKV
+524 PYIHNIKTVKDGKA

-546 FYRFGDIYSKYSP
+546 FYRFGDIYSMYSP

-576 RDSKIK
+576 RDSKTK
-582 FFCAYDKTFDVKE
+582 YFVAYNKTFDVKE

-601 HNGNEINYES
+601 HNGNVINYES
-611 YGLAFEYNLMSCY
+611 YGLKFEYNLMKCY

-630 ATTDATNQQ
+630 NTTDATNQQ
-639 LYATINDGVVAA
+639 LYATINDGVVAST
-651 AAPGVSGANRAAI
+651 APSVTGANRAAI

-685 KYIMIQWLEKDVEVK
+685 RYIMIQWVEKDVETIVL
-700 DLETINKQT
+700 DNINKQT
-709 IWDCGEIATCKI
+709 TWDCGEIATCKI
-721 GESEL
+721 GEAEL
-726 NKIAAQLNLET
+726 NKLAAQLNLET
-737 VVEFS
+737 VTEFS
-742 SRFTVSNDLV
+742 SRFTVASDLI
-752 DAAGKKIGVVDKK
+752 DADGKKIGTVDKK
-765 ENGQADGQIDNI
+765 ENGEAAGQIDNI

-782 VPMAMTK
+782 TPMTMTK
-789 DLYENGSVAYTGY
+789 ELYEGGSVAYTGY
-802 VKLISKT
+802 IFIQSKT
-809 EPLEYRLPVVLT
+809 EPLQYKVPVVLT

-827 RQLKL
+827 RQLAL
-832 NSAYVEDANY
+832 NSAYVENANY
-842 WKGERPDI
+842 WKGTGI
-850 NRYVVANPTLEDNAA
+850 NRYVVANPTLEA
-865 NDNAYTL
+865 NDSKGYTL
-872 EKGYE
+872 ANGFH

-887 AYKKGGTS
+887 AYLNGTS
-895 APSDV
+895 APKDV
-900 ENLVLNLQKAD
+900 ENLVRNLQKAD
-911 GDNARFVFDEE
+911 GDNARFVFDED
-922 RVPEVLG
+922 RVEDVLG
-929 AGWNVSEDGTTL
+929 AGWNVSADGTTL
-941 YFKRDIAA
+941 YFKRDVAA

-959 EEGPKKGIHALAS
+959 EEGPNKGKHALAS

-1036 AGFTDILPWQKMI
+1036 AGYTETLPWQKMI

-1056 RERPIIDE
+1056 RYRTIIDE
-1064 KNNNKTLRSWYGYY
+1064 KNCDKTLRSWYGYY

-1091 NEAELDGKPLNSY
+1091 NEAKLEGKSLSSY
-1104 KNANGSP
+1104 KNANGTP
-1111 SYQLTYDADEAHYGA
+1111 MYELKYDADEAHYGA
-1126 NAKFTFYNNSGN
+1126 NAKFWFFNNSGN
-1138 AITKDL
+1138 AITEDL

-1155 WRTWKNTVTITVSE
+1155 WRTWEETVTITVSE

>member
-34 ELRQDINSLDA
+34 ELRTDINSLES

-55 DQLTAQKSELE
+55 DQLAAQKSELE
-66 TKIADAQAIL
+66 TKIANAQATL
-76 QAAIDKKA
+76 QAAIDQKA
-84 DKTTVDALATRV
+84 DKTTVAALADQV
-96 TDLEKEL
+96 KGLESEL
-103 GVVNSR
+103 GVVKSR
-109 LKTIDATLAEVNASI
+109 LNSIDTAIAEINDAI
-124 ADLKANKADKTEVAE
+124 ADIKANKADKEEVAALKVWAEGEIAAITGDITGLKAAIAE
-139 LRLFVE
+139 LKEADTKLAAQIVE
-145 TELAAIKG
+145 EATKLAAKDTELEGKIAEVAG
-153 DISGLQTAVKEIL
+153 DL
-166 ADIAGIKGDINGIK
+166 AKFIA
-180 GDISDLQKKDIEL
+180 
-193 FAAINQEALDRAAAI
+193 
-208 SALDKELSAKIKTV
+208 
-222 ADNLA
+222 
-227 DFIKEQNE
+227 EQNE
-235 FNEAV
+235 LNDAV

-252 NIAGQIEALQMV
+252 NIVGQIEALQMV

-280 GYEGVVA
+280 GYEDVVK
-287 DLRQAQKDIAALQ
+287 DLRKAQSDIATLRTDVNKCIEDIAA
-300 KDVKKAFEDIA
+300 
-311 TNAANIEANAKAIDA
+311 NARNIEANAQAIEA
-326 LSQRVTTEVQTLD
+326 LDQRVTTAVQELD
-339 SKISAVDAKVNA
+339 GKISDVDSKVNA
-351 LTVCVTKRL
+351 LTICVTKRL

-379 ASLNYIDWGTEPTE
+379 ASLNYIDWGTNEND
-393 WLANYAPENGEENRI
+393 WLANESPANGEENRI
-408 DDGTT
+408 DNGTT

-437 FISNTASNIT
+437 FISNTASNIS

-456 SVKSGTIEN
+456 AVKSGEIKD
-465 GKLTLQLTKNS
+465 GKLTLKLTKNT
-476 AAINNSNEK
+476 AAINNSNEN
-485 FTVVSLKAP
+485 FTIVSLKAP

-524 PFIHNKKAIENGKV
+524 PYIHNIKTVTDGKA

-546 FYRFGDIYSKYSP
+546 FYRFGDIYSMYSP

-576 RDSKIK
+576 RDSKRK
-582 FFCAYDKTFDVKE
+582 YFVAYDKTFDVKE

-601 HNGNEINYES
+601 HNGNVINYES
-611 YGLAFEYNLMSCY
+611 YGLKFEYNLMKCY

-630 ATTDATNQQ
+630 NTTDATNQQ
-639 LYATINDGVVAA
+639 LYATINDGVVAST
-651 AAPGVSGANRAAI
+651 APGVTGANRAAI

-685 KYIMIQWLEKDVEVK
+685 RYIMIQWVEKDVETIVL
-700 DLETINKQT
+700 DNINKQT
-709 IWDCGEIATCKI
+709 TWDCGEIATCKI
-721 GESEL
+721 GEAEL
-726 NKIAAQLNLET
+726 NKLAAQLNLET
-737 VVEFS
+737 VTEFS
-742 SRFTVSNDLV
+742 SRFTVASDLI
-752 DAAGKKIGVVDKK
+752 DADGKKIGTVDKK
-765 ENGQADGQIDNI
+765 ENGEAAGQIDNI

-782 VPMAMTK
+782 TPMTMTK
-789 DLYENGSVAYTGY
+789 ELYEGGSVAYTGY
-802 VKLISKT
+802 IFIQSKT
-809 EPLEYRLPVVLT
+809 EPLQYKVPVVLT

-827 RQLKL
+827 RQLAL
-832 NSAYVEDANY
+832 NSAYVENANY
-842 WKGERPDI
+842 WKGTGI
-850 NRYVVANPTLEDNAA
+850 NRYVVANPTLEA
-865 NDNAYTL
+865 NDSKGYTL
-872 EKGYE
+872 ANGFH

-887 AYKKGGTS
+887 AYLNGTS
-895 APSDV
+895 APKDV
-900 ENLVLNLQKAD
+900 ENLVRNLQKAD
-911 GDNARFVFDEE
+911 GDNARFVFDED
-922 RVPEVLG
+922 RVEDVLG
-929 AGWNVSEDGTTL
+929 AGWNVSADGTTL
-941 YFKRDIAA
+941 YFKRDVAA

-959 EEGPKKGIHALAS
+959 EEGPNKGKHALAS

-1000 TICDYDVVLSQFL
+1000 TLCDYDVVLSQFL

-1036 AGFTDILPWQKMI
+1036 AGYTETLPWQKMI

-1056 RERPIIDE
+1056 RYRTIIDE
-1064 KNNNKTLRSWYGYY
+1064 KNCDKTLRSWYGYY

-1091 NEAELDGKPLNSY
+1091 NEAKLEGKSLSSY
-1104 KNANGSP
+1104 KNANGTP
-1111 SYQLTYDADEAHYGA
+1111 MYELKYEADKANYGA
-1126 NAKFTFYNNSGN
+1126 NAKFRFFNNSGN
-1138 AITKDL
+1138 AITEDL

-1155 WRTWKNTVTITVSE
+1155 WRTWEETVTITVSE

>member
-34 ELRQDINSLDA
+34 ELRTDINSLES

-55 DQLTAQKSELE
+55 DQLAAQKSELE
-66 TKIADAQAIL
+66 TKIANAQATL
-76 QAAIDKKA
+76 QAAIDQKA
-84 DKTTVDALATRV
+84 DKTTVAALADQV
-96 TDLEKEL
+96 KGLESEL
-103 GVVNSR
+103 GVVKSR
-109 LKTIDATLAEVNASI
+109 LNSIDDAIAKINDAIAEI
-124 ADLKANKADKTEVAE
+124 KANKADKEEVAALKVWAEGEIAAITGDITGLKAAIAE
-139 LRLFVE
+139 LKEADTKLAAQIVE
-145 TELAAIKG
+145 EATKLAAKDTELEGKIAEVAG
-153 DISGLQTAVKEIL
+153 DL
-166 ADIAGIKGDINGIK
+166 AKFIA
-180 GDISDLQKKDIEL
+180 
-193 FAAINQEALDRAAAI
+193 
-208 SALDKELSAKIKTV
+208 
-222 ADNLA
+222 
-227 DFIKEQNE
+227 EQNE
-235 FNEAV
+235 LNDAV

-252 NIAGQIEALQMV
+252 NIVGQIEALQMV

-280 GYEGVVA
+280 GYEDVVK
-287 DLRQAQKDIAALQ
+287 DLRKAQSDIATLRTDVNKCIEDIAA
-300 KDVKKAFEDIA
+300 
-311 TNAANIEANAKAIDA
+311 NARNIEANAQAIEA
-326 LSQRVTTEVQTLD
+326 LDQRVTTAVQELD
-339 SKISAVDAKVNA
+339 SKISAVDGKVNA
-351 LTVCVTKRL
+351 LTICVTKRL

-379 ASLNYIDWGTEPTE
+379 ASLNYIDWGTNEND
-393 WLANYAPENGEENRI
+393 WLANESPANGEENRI
-408 DDGTT
+408 DNGTT

-437 FISNTASNIT
+437 FISNTASNIS

-456 SVKSGTIEN
+456 AVKSGEIKD
-465 GKLTLQLTKNS
+465 GKLTLKLTKNT
-476 AAINNSNEK
+476 AAINNSNEN
-485 FTVVSLKAP
+485 FTIVSLKAP

-524 PFIHNKKAIENGKV
+524 PYIHNIKTVTDGKA

-546 FYRFGDIYSKYSP
+546 FYRFGDIYSMYSP

-576 RDSKIK
+576 RDSKRK
-582 FFCAYDKTFDVKE
+582 YFVAYDKTFDVKE

-601 HNGNEINYES
+601 HNGNVINYES
-611 YGLAFEYNLMSCY
+611 YGLKFEYNLMKCY

-630 ATTDATNQQ
+630 NTTDATNQQ
-639 LYATINDGVVAA
+639 LYATINDGVVAST
-651 AAPGVSGANRAAI
+651 APGVTGANRAAI

-685 KYIMIQWLEKDVEVK
+685 RYIMIQWVEKDVETIVL
-700 DLETINKQT
+700 DNINKQT
-709 IWDCGEIATCKI
+709 TWDCGEIATCKI
-721 GESEL
+721 GEAEL
-726 NKIAAQLNLET
+726 NKLAAQLNLET
-737 VVEFS
+737 VTEFS
-742 SRFTVSNDLV
+742 SRFTVASDLV
-752 DAAGKKIGVVDKK
+752 DASGKKIGTVDKK
-765 ENGQADGQIDNI
+765 ENGEAAGQIDNI

-782 VPMAMTK
+782 TPMTMTK
-789 DLYENGSVAYTGY
+789 ELYEGGSVAYTGY
-802 VKLISKT
+802 IFIQSKT
-809 EPLEYRLPVVLT
+809 EPLQYKVPVVLT

-827 RQLKL
+827 RQLAL
-832 NSAYVEDANY
+832 NSAYVENANY
-842 WKGERPDI
+842 WKGTGI
-850 NRYVVANPTLEDNAA
+850 NRYVVANPTLEA
-865 NDNAYTL
+865 NDSKGYTL
-872 EKGYE
+872 ANGFE

-887 AYKKGGTS
+887 AYLKGTS
-895 APSDV
+895 APKDV

-911 GDNARFVFDEE
+911 GDNARFVFDED
-922 RVPEVLG
+922 RVEDVLG
-929 AGWNVSEDGTTL
+929 AGWNVSADGTTL
-941 YFKRDIAA
+941 YFKRDVAA

-959 EEGPKKGIHALAS
+959 EEGPKKGIHALAT

-1000 TICDYDVVLSQFL
+1000 TLCDYDVVLSQFL

-1036 AGFTDILPWQKMI
+1036 AGYTETLPWQKMI

-1056 RERPIIDE
+1056 RYRTIIDE
-1064 KNNNKTLRSWYGYY
+1064 KNCDKTLRSWYGYY

-1091 NEAELDGKPLNSY
+1091 NEAKLEGKSLSSY
-1104 KNANGSP
+1104 KNANGTP
-1111 SYQLTYDADEAHYGA
+1111 MYELKYEADKANYGA
-1126 NAKFTFYNNSGN
+1126 NAKFRFFNNSGN
-1138 AITKDL
+1138 AITEDL

-1155 WRTWKNTVTITVSE
+1155 WRTWEETVTITVSE

>member
-34 ELRQDINSLDA
+34 ELRTDINSLES

-55 DQLTAQKSELE
+55 DQLAAQKSELE
-66 TKIADAQAIL
+66 TKIANAQATL
-76 QAAIDKKA
+76 QAAIDQKA
-84 DKTTVDALATRV
+84 DKTTVAALADQV
-96 TDLEKEL
+96 KGLESEL
-103 GVVNSR
+103 GVVKSR
-109 LKTIDATLAEVNASI
+109 LNSIDDAIAKINDAIAEI
-124 ADLKANKADKTEVAE
+124 KANKADKEEVAALKVWAEGEIAAITGDITGLKAAIAE
-139 LRLFVE
+139 LKEADTKLAAQIVE
-145 TELAAIKG
+145 EATKLAAKDTELEGKIAEVAG
-153 DISGLQTAVKEIL
+153 DL
-166 ADIAGIKGDINGIK
+166 AKFIA
-180 GDISDLQKKDIEL
+180 
-193 FAAINQEALDRAAAI
+193 
-208 SALDKELSAKIKTV
+208 
-222 ADNLA
+222 
-227 DFIKEQNE
+227 EQNE
-235 FNEAV
+235 LNDAV

-252 NIAGQIEALQMV
+252 NIVGQIEALQMV

-271 ITALETRLQ
+271 ITDLEKRLK
-280 GYEGVVA
+280 GYEDVVK
-287 DLRQAQKDIAALQ
+287 DLRKAQSDIATLRT
-300 KDVKKAFEDIA
+300 DVDKCIEDIA
-311 TNAANIEANAKAIDA
+311 TNASNIKANAEAIGA
-326 LSQRVTTEVQTLD
+326 LSQRVTTAVQELD
-339 SKISAVDAKVNA
+339 GKISAVDDKVNA
-351 LTVCVTKRL
+351 LTICVTKRL

-379 ASLNYIDWGTEPTE
+379 ASLNYIDWGTNEND
-393 WLANYAPENGEENRI
+393 WLANESPANGEENRI
-408 DDGTT
+408 DNGTT

-437 FISNTASNIT
+437 FISNTASNIS

-456 SVKSGTIEN
+456 AVKSGEIKD
-465 GKLTLQLTKNS
+465 GKLTLKLTKNT
-476 AAINNSNEK
+476 AAINNSNEN
-485 FTVVSLKAP
+485 FTIVSLKAP

-524 PFIHNKKAIENGKV
+524 PYIHNIKTVKDGKA

-546 FYRFGDIYSKYSP
+546 FYRFGDIYSMYSP

-576 RDSKIK
+576 RDSKTK
-582 FFCAYDKTFDVKE
+582 YFVAYNKTFDVKE

-601 HNGNEINYES
+601 HNGNVINYES
-611 YGLAFEYNLMSCY
+611 YGLKFEYNLMKCY

-630 ATTDATNQQ
+630 NTTDATNQQ
-639 LYATINDGVVAA
+639 LYATINDGVVAST
-651 AAPGVSGANRAAI
+651 APGVTGANRAAI

-685 KYIMIQWLEKDVEVK
+685 RYIMIQWVEKDVETIVL
-700 DLETINKQT
+700 DNINKQT
-709 IWDCGEIATCKI
+709 TWDCGEIATCKI
-721 GESEL
+721 GEAEL
-726 NKIAAQLNLET
+726 NKLAAQLNLET
-737 VVEFS
+737 VTEFS
-742 SRFTVSNDLV
+742 SRFTVASDLI
-752 DAAGKKIGVVDKK
+752 DADGKKIGTVDKK
-765 ENGQADGQIDNI
+765 ENGEAAGQIDNI

-782 VPMAMTK
+782 TPMTMTK
-789 DLYENGSVAYTGY
+789 ELYEGGSVAYTGY
-802 VKLISKT
+802 IFIQSKT
-809 EPLEYRLPVVLT
+809 EPLQYKVPVVLT

-827 RQLKL
+827 RQLAL
-832 NSAYVEDANY
+832 NSAYVENANY
-842 WKGERPDI
+842 WKGTGI
-850 NRYVVANPTLEDNAA
+850 NRYVVANPTLEA
-865 NDNAYTL
+865 NDSKGYTL
-872 EKGYE
+872 ANGFH

-887 AYKKGGTS
+887 AYLNGTS
-895 APSDV
+895 APKDV
-900 ENLVLNLQKAD
+900 ENLVRNLQKAD
-911 GDNARFVFDEE
+911 GDNARFVFDED
-922 RVPEVLG
+922 RVEDVLG
-929 AGWNVSEDGTTL
+929 AGWNVSADGTTL
-941 YFKRDIAA
+941 YFKRDVAA

-959 EEGPKKGIHALAS
+959 EEGPNKGKHALAS

-1036 AGFTDILPWQKMI
+1036 AGYTETLPWQKMI

-1056 RERPIIDE
+1056 RYRTIIDE
-1064 KNNNKTLRSWYGYY
+1064 KNCDKTLRSWYGYY

-1091 NEAELDGKPLNSY
+1091 NEAKLEGKSLSSY
-1104 KNANGSP
+1104 KNANGTP
-1111 SYQLTYDADEAHYGA
+1111 MYELKYDADEAHYGA
-1126 NAKFTFYNNSGN
+1126 NAKFWFFNNSGN
-1138 AITKDL
+1138 AITEDL

-1155 WRTWKNTVTITVSE
+1155 WRTWEETVTITVSE

>member
-34 ELRQDINSLDA
+34 ELRTDINSLES

-55 DQLTAQKSELE
+55 DQLAAQKSELE
-66 TKIADAQAIL
+66 TKIANAQATL
-76 QAAIDKKA
+76 QAAIDQKA
-84 DKTTVDALATRV
+84 DKTTVAALADQV
-96 TDLEKEL
+96 KGLESEL
-103 GVVNSR
+103 GVVKSR
-109 LKTIDATLAEVNASI
+109 LNSIDTAIAEINDAI
-124 ADLKANKADKTEVAE
+124 AKKADKTEVAE
-139 LRLFVE
+139 LKIWAEGQIAAITGDITGLKAAIEELKAVDTKLAGQIVE
-145 TELAAIKG
+145 EATKLAAKDTELEGKIAEVAG
-153 DISGLQTAVKEIL
+153 DL
-166 ADIAGIKGDINGIK
+166 AKFIA
-180 GDISDLQKKDIEL
+180 
-193 FAAINQEALDRAAAI
+193 
-208 SALDKELSAKIKTV
+208 
-222 ADNLA
+222 
-227 DFIKEQNE
+227 EQNE
-235 FNEAV
+235 LNDAV

-252 NIAGQIEALQMV
+252 NIVGQIEALQMV

-280 GYEGVVA
+280 GYEDVVK
-287 DLRQAQKDIAALQ
+287 DLRKAQSDIATLRTDVNKCIEDIAA
-300 KDVKKAFEDIA
+300 
-311 TNAANIEANAKAIDA
+311 NARNIEANAQAIEA
-326 LSQRVTTEVQTLD
+326 LDQRVTTAVQELD
-339 SKISAVDAKVNA
+339 SKISAVDGKVNA
-351 LTVCVTKRL
+351 LTICVTKRL

-379 ASLNYIDWGTEPTE
+379 ASLNYIDWGTNEND
-393 WLANYAPENGEENRI
+393 WLANESPANGEENRI
-408 DDGTT
+408 DNGTT

-437 FISNTASNIT
+437 FISNTASNIS

-456 SVKSGTIEN
+456 AVKSGEIKD
-465 GKLTLQLTKNS
+465 GKLTLKLTKNT
-476 AAINNSNEK
+476 AAINNSNEN
-485 FTVVSLKAP
+485 FTIVSLKAP

-524 PFIHNKKAIENGKV
+524 PYIHNIKTVTDGKA

-546 FYRFGDIYSKYSP
+546 FYRFGDIYSMYSE
-559 TFSGIQALNYTQ
+559 TFDGIRALNYPN

-576 RDSKIK
+576 RDSKRK
-582 FFCAYDKTFDVKE
+582 YFVAYNKPFDVKE

-601 HNGNEINYES
+601 HNGNVINYES
-611 YGLAFEYNLMSCY
+611 YGLKFEYNLMKCY

-630 ATTDATNQQ
+630 NTTDATNQQ
-639 LYATINDGVVAA
+639 LYATINDGVVAST
-651 AAPGVSGANRAAI
+651 APGVTGANRAAI
-664 GKSPV
+664 GKSPI

-685 KYIMIQWLEKDVEVK
+685 RYIMIQWVEKDVETIVL
-700 DLETINKQT
+700 DNINKQT
-709 IWDCGEIATCKI
+709 TWDCGEIATCKI
-721 GESEL
+721 GEAEL
-726 NKIAAQLNLET
+726 NKLAAQLNLET
-737 VVEFS
+737 VTEFS
-742 SRFTVSNDLV
+742 SRFTVASDLI
-752 DAAGKKIGVVDKK
+752 DADGKKIGTVDKK
-765 ENGQADGQIDNI
+765 ENGEAAGQIDNI

-782 VPMAMTK
+782 TPMTMTK
-789 DLYENGSVAYTGY
+789 ELYEGGSVAYTGY
-802 VKLISKT
+802 IFIQSKT
-809 EPLEYRLPVVLT
+809 EPLQYKVPVVLT

-827 RQLKL
+827 RQLAL

-842 WKGERPDI
+842 WKGTGI
-850 NRYVVANPTLEDNAA
+850 NRYVVANPTLEA
-865 NDNAYTL
+865 NDSKGYTL
-872 EKGYE
+872 ANGFH

-887 AYKKGGTS
+887 AYLNGTS
-895 APSDV
+895 APKDV

-911 GDNARFVFDEE
+911 GDNARFVFDED
-922 RVPEVLG
+922 RVEEVLG
-929 AGWNVSEDGTTL
+929 AGWNVSADGTTL
-941 YFKRDIAA
+941 YFKRDVAA

-959 EEGPKKGIHALAS
+959 EEGPNKGKHALAS

-1000 TICDYDVVLSQFL
+1000 TLCDYDVVLSQFL

-1036 AGFTDILPWQKMI
+1036 AGYTETLPWQKMI

-1056 RERPIIDE
+1056 RYRTIIDE
-1064 KNNNKTLRSWYGYY
+1064 KNCDKTLRSWYGYY

-1091 NEAELDGKPLNSY
+1091 NEAVLNGKSLSSY
-1104 KNANGSP
+1104 KNANGTP
-1111 SYQLTYDADEAHYGA
+1111 MYELKYEADKANYGA
-1126 NAKFTFYNNSGN
+1126 NAKFWFFNNSGN
-1138 AITKDL
+1138 AITEDL

-1155 WRTWKNTVTITVSE
+1155 WRTWEETVTITVSE

>member
-34 ELRQDINSLDA
+34 ELRTDINSLES

-55 DQLTAQKSELE
+55 DQLAAQKSELE
-66 TKIADAQAIL
+66 TKIANAQATL
-76 QAAIDKKA
+76 QAAIDQKA
-84 DKTTVDALATRV
+84 DKTTVAALADQV
-96 TDLEKEL
+96 KGLESEL
-103 GVVNSR
+103 GVVKSR
-109 LKTIDATLAEVNASI
+109 LNSIDDAIAKINDAIAEI
-124 ADLKANKADKTEVAE
+124 KANKADKEEVAALKVWAEGEIAAITGDITGLKAAIAE
-139 LRLFVE
+139 LKEADTKLAAQIVE
-145 TELAAIKG
+145 EATKLAAKDTELEGKIAEVAG
-153 DISGLQTAVKEIL
+153 DL
-166 ADIAGIKGDINGIK
+166 AKFIA
-180 GDISDLQKKDIEL
+180 
-193 FAAINQEALDRAAAI
+193 
-208 SALDKELSAKIKTV
+208 
-222 ADNLA
+222 
-227 DFIKEQNE
+227 EQNE
-235 FNEAV
+235 LNDAV

-252 NIAGQIEALQMV
+252 NIVGQIEALQMV

-280 GYEGVVA
+280 GYEDVVK
-287 DLRQAQKDIAALQ
+287 DLRKAQSDIATLRTDVNKCIEDIAA
-300 KDVKKAFEDIA
+300 
-311 TNAANIEANAKAIDA
+311 NARNIEANAQAIEA
-326 LSQRVTTEVQTLD
+326 LDQRVTAAVQELD
-339 SKISAVDAKVNA
+339 SKISAVDNKVNA
-351 LTVCVTKRL
+351 LTICVTKRL

-379 ASLNYIDWGTEPTE
+379 ASLNYIDWGTNEND
-393 WLANYAPENGEENRI
+393 WLANESPANGEENRI
-408 DDGTT
+408 DNGTT

-437 FISNTASNIT
+437 FISNTASNIS

-456 SVKSGTIEN
+456 AVKSGEIKD
-465 GKLTLQLTKNS
+465 GKLTLKLTKNT
-476 AAINNSNEK
+476 AAINNSNEN
-485 FTVVSLKAP
+485 FTIVSLKAP

-524 PFIHNKKAIENGKV
+524 PYIHNIKTVTDGKA

-546 FYRFGDIYSKYSP
+546 FYRFGDIYSMYSE
-559 TFSGIQALNYTQ
+559 TFDGIRALNYTQ

-576 RDSKIK
+576 RDSKRK
-582 FFCAYDKTFDVKE
+582 YFVAYDKTFDVKE

-601 HNGNEINYES
+601 HNGNVINYES
-611 YGLAFEYNLMSCY
+611 YGLKFEYNLMKCY

-630 ATTDATNQQ
+630 NTTDATNQQ
-639 LYATINDGVVAA
+639 LYATINDGVVAST
-651 AAPGVSGANRAAI
+651 APGVTGANRAAI

-685 KYIMIQWLEKDVEVK
+685 RYIMIQWVEKDVETIVL
-700 DLETINKQT
+700 DNINKQT
-709 IWDCGEIATCKI
+709 TWDCGEIATCKI
-721 GESEL
+721 GEAEL
-726 NKIAAQLNLET
+726 NKLAAQLNLET
-737 VVEFS
+737 VTEFS
-742 SRFTVSNDLV
+742 SRFTVASDLI
-752 DAAGKKIGVVDKK
+752 DADGKKIGTVDKK
-765 ENGQADGQIDNI
+765 ENGEAAGQIDNI

-782 VPMAMTK
+782 TPMTMTK
-789 DLYENGSVAYTGY
+789 ELYEGGSVAYTGY
-802 VKLISKT
+802 IFIQSKT
-809 EPLEYRLPVVLT
+809 EPLQYKVPVVLT

-827 RQLKL
+827 RQLAL
-832 NSAYVEDANY
+832 NSAYVENANY
-842 WKGERPDI
+842 WKGTGI
-850 NRYVVANPTLEDNAA
+850 NRYVVANPTLEA
-865 NDNAYTL
+865 NDSKGYTL
-872 EKGYE
+872 ANGFE

-887 AYKKGGTS
+887 AYLKGTS
-895 APSDV
+895 APKDV
-900 ENLVLNLQKAD
+900 ENLVLNLEKAD

-929 AGWNVSEDGTTL
+929 AGWTVSADGTTL
-941 YFKRDIAA
+941 YFKRDVAA

-959 EEGPKKGIHALAS
+959 EEGPKKGIHALAT

-1000 TICDYDVVLSQFL
+1000 TLCDYDVVLSQFL

-1036 AGFTDILPWQKMI
+1036 AGYTETLPWQKMI
-1049 TVKEAYN
+1049 TVEEAYN
-1056 RERPIIDE
+1056 RYRTIIDE
-1064 KNNNKTLRSWYGYY
+1064 KNCDKTLRSWYGYY

-1091 NEAELDGKPLNSY
+1091 NEAKLEGKSLS
-1104 KNANGSP
+1104 S
-1111 SYQLTYDADEAHYGA
+1111 
-1126 NAKFTFYNNSGN
+1126 
-1138 AITKDL
+1138 
-1144 VITVPVTVDSK
+1144 
-1155 WRTWKNTVTITVSE
+1155 
-1169 TTTTAK
+1169 
-1175 RR
+1175 

>member
-34 ELRQDINSLDA
+34 ELRTDINSLES

-55 DQLTAQKSELE
+55 DQLAAQKSELE
-66 TKIADAQAIL
+66 TKIANAQATL
-76 QAAIDKKA
+76 QAAIDQKA
-84 DKTTVDALATRV
+84 DKTTVAALADQV
-96 TDLEKEL
+96 KGLESEL

-109 LKTIDATLAEVNASI
+109 LNSIDTAIAEINDVI
-124 ADLKANKADKTEVAE
+124 ADIKANKADKTEVAE
-139 LRLFVE
+139 LKIWAEGQIAAITGDITGLKAAIAELKAVD
-145 TELAAIKG
+145 TELAGKIVA
-153 DISGLQTAVKEIL
+153 
-166 ADIAGIKGDINGIK
+166 
-180 GDISDLQKKDIEL
+180 
-193 FAAINQEALDRAAAI
+193 EATERAAK
-208 SALDKELSAKIKTV
+208 DDELAGKIAEV
-222 ADNLA
+222 AGNLA
-227 DFIKEQNE
+227 DFIAAQNE
-235 FNEAV
+235 LNDAV

-287 DLRQAQKDIAALQ
+287 DLRTAQSNIATLRT
-300 KDVKKAFEDIA
+300 DVNKCIEDIA
-311 TNAANIEANAKAIDA
+311 TNAANIEANAQAIEA
-326 LSQRVTTEVQTLD
+326 LDQRVTAAVQELD
-339 SKISAVDAKVNA
+339 SKISAVDNKVNA
-351 LTVCVTKRL
+351 LTICVTKRL
-360 TSIYFAPSTFV
+360 TSIYFAPSSFV

-379 ASLNYIDWGTEPTE
+379 ASLNYIDWGTSETD

-408 DDGTT
+408 DNGTT

-437 FISNTASNIT
+437 FISNTASNIS

-456 SVKSGTIEN
+456 AVKSGTIED
-465 GKLTLQLTKNS
+465 GKLTLKLTKNT
-476 AAINNSNEK
+476 AAINNSNEN
-485 FTVVSLKAP
+485 FTIVSLKAP

-524 PFIHNKKAIENGKV
+524 PFIHNVEAVKNGKA
-538 DERAEFAH
+538 DERADFAH
-546 FYRFGDIYSKYSP
+546 FYRFGDIYSMYSP

-576 RDSKIK
+576 RDSKK
-582 FFCAYDKTFDVKE
+582 KYFVAYDKTFDVKE

-601 HNGNEINYES
+601 HNGNVINYES
-611 YGLAFEYNLMSCY
+611 YGLKFEYNLMKCY

-630 ATTDATNQQ
+630 NTTDATNQQ
-639 LYATINDGVVAA
+639 LYATINDGVVAST
-651 AAPGVSGANRAAI
+651 APSVTGANRAAI

-685 KYIMIQWLEKDVEVK
+685 KYIMIQWVEKDVETK
-700 DLETINKQT
+700 DLEAINKQT
-709 IWDCGEIATCKI
+709 KWDCGEIATCKI
-721 GESEL
+721 GEAEL
-726 NKIAAQLNLET
+726 NKLAAQLNLET
-737 VVEFS
+737 VTEFS
-742 SRFTVSNDLV
+742 SRFTVASDLV
-752 DAAGKKIGVVDKK
+752 DASGKKIGTVDKK
-765 ENGQADGQIDNI
+765 ENGEAAGQIDNI

-782 VPMAMTK
+782 TPMVMTK
-789 DLYENGSVAYTGY
+789 ELYEGGSVAYTGY
-802 VKLISKT
+802 IYIQSKT
-809 EPLEYRLPVVLT
+809 EPLQYKLPVILT

-827 RQLKL
+827 RQLAL

-842 WKGERPDI
+842 WKGTGI
-850 NRYVVANPTLEDNAA
+850 NRYVVANPTLEA
-865 NDNAYTL
+865 NDSKGYTL
-872 EKGYE
+872 DDGFF

-887 AYKKGGTS
+887 AYKKSTVS
-895 APSDV
+895 PSDV

-929 AGWNVSEDGTTL
+929 AGWTVSDDGTTL

-959 EEGPKKGIHALAS
+959 EEGPNKGKHALAS

-1000 TICDYDVVLSQFL
+1000 TLCDYDVVLSQFL

-1056 RERPIIDE
+1056 RYRPIIDE
-1064 KNNNKTLRSWYGYY
+1064 KNCDATLRSWYGYC
-1078 WDGKNDIYPYINI
+1078 WNGKNDIYPYINI
-1091 NEAELDGKPLNSY
+1091 NDAKLDGKPLNSY

-1111 SYQLTYDADEAHYGA
+1111 SYELKYEADEANYGA

-1155 WRTWKNTVTITVSE
+1155 WRTWEETVTITVSE

>member
-34 ELRQDINSLDA
+34 ELRTDINSLES

-66 TKIADAQAIL
+66 TKIANAQATL
-76 QAAIDKKA
+76 QAAIDQKA
-84 DKTTVDALATRV
+84 DKTTVAALADQV
-96 TDLEKEL
+96 KGLESEL
-103 GVVNSR
+103 GVVKSR
-109 LKTIDATLAEVNASI
+109 LNSIDDAIAKINDAIAEI
-124 ADLKANKADKTEVAE
+124 KANKADKEEVAALKVWAEGQIAAITGDITGLKAAIEE
-139 LRLFVE
+139 LKAVDTKLAGQIVE
-145 TELAAIKG
+145 EATIRAAKDTELEGKIAEVAG
-153 DISGLQTAVKEIL
+153 DL
-166 ADIAGIKGDINGIK
+166 AKFIA
-180 GDISDLQKKDIEL
+180 
-193 FAAINQEALDRAAAI
+193 
-208 SALDKELSAKIKTV
+208 
-222 ADNLA
+222 
-227 DFIKEQNE
+227 EQNE
-235 FNEAV
+235 LNDAV

-252 NIAGQIEALQMV
+252 NIVGQIEALQMV

-271 ITALETRLQ
+271 ITALETRLK
-280 GYEGVVA
+280 GYEDVVA
-287 DLRQAQKDIAALQ
+287 DLRTAQSDIRGLRTDVNKCIEDIAA
-300 KDVKKAFEDIA
+300 
-311 TNAANIEANAKAIDA
+311 NARNIEANAQAIEA
-326 LSQRVTTEVQTLD
+326 LDQRVTTAVQELD
-339 SKISAVDAKVNA
+339 GKISAVDSKVNA
-351 LTVCVTKRL
+351 LTICVTKRL

-379 ASLNYIDWGTEPTE
+379 ASLNYIDWGTNEND
-393 WLANYAPENGEENRI
+393 WLANESPANGEENRI
-408 DDGTT
+408 DNGTT

-437 FISNTASNIT
+437 FISNTASNIS

-456 SVKSGTIEN
+456 AVKSGEIKD
-465 GKLTLQLTKNS
+465 GKLTLKLTKNT
-476 AAINNSNEK
+476 AAINNSNEN
-485 FTVVSLKAP
+485 FTIVSLKAP

-524 PFIHNKKAIENGKV
+524 PYIHNIKTVTDGKA

-546 FYRFGDIYSKYSP
+546 FYRFGDIYSMYSE
-559 TFSGIQALNYTQ
+559 TFDGIRALNYPN

-576 RDSKIK
+576 RDSKRK
-582 FFCAYDKTFDVKE
+582 YFVAYNKPFDVKE

-601 HNGNEINYES
+601 HNGNVINYES
-611 YGLAFEYNLMSCY
+611 YGLKFEYNLMKCY

-630 ATTDATNQQ
+630 NTTDATNQQ
-639 LYATINDGVVAA
+639 LYATINDGVVAST
-651 AAPGVSGANRAAI
+651 APGVTGANRAAI

-685 KYIMIQWLEKDVEVK
+685 RYIMIQWVEKDVETIVL
-700 DLETINKQT
+700 DNINKQT
-709 IWDCGEIATCKI
+709 TWDCGEIATCKI
-721 GESEL
+721 GEAEL
-726 NKIAAQLNLET
+726 NKLAAQLNLET
-737 VVEFS
+737 VTEFS
-742 SRFTVSNDLV
+742 SRFTVASDLI
-752 DAAGKKIGVVDKK
+752 DADGKKIGTVDKK
-765 ENGQADGQIDNI
+765 ENGEAAGQIDNI

-782 VPMAMTK
+782 TPMTMTK
-789 DLYENGSVAYTGY
+789 ELYEGGSVAYTGY
-802 VKLISKT
+802 IFIQSKT
-809 EPLEYRLPVVLT
+809 EPLQYKVPVVLT

-827 RQLKL
+827 RQLAL
-832 NSAYVEDANY
+832 NSAYVENANY
-842 WKGERPDI
+842 WKGTGI
-850 NRYVVANPTLEDNAA
+850 NRYVVANPTLEA
-865 NDNAYTL
+865 NDSKGYTL
-872 EKGYE
+872 ANGFH

-887 AYKKGGTS
+887 AYLNGTS
-895 APSDV
+895 APKDV
-900 ENLVLNLQKAD
+900 ENLVRNLQKAD
-911 GDNARFVFDEE
+911 GDNARFVFDED
-922 RVPEVLG
+922 RVEDVLG
-929 AGWNVSEDGTTL
+929 AGWNVSADGTTL
-941 YFKRDIAA
+941 YFKRDVAA

-959 EEGPKKGIHALAS
+959 EEGPNKGKHALAS

-1036 AGFTDILPWQKMI
+1036 AGYTETLPWQKMI

-1056 RERPIIDE
+1056 RYRTIIDE
-1064 KNNNKTLRSWYGYY
+1064 KNCDKTLRSWYGYY

-1091 NEAELDGKPLNSY
+1091 NEAVLNGKSLSSY
-1104 KNANGSP
+1104 KNANGTP
-1111 SYQLTYDADEAHYGA
+1111 MYELKYEADKANYGA
-1126 NAKFTFYNNSGN
+1126 NAKFWFFNNSGN
-1138 AITKDL
+1138 AITEDL

>member
-34 ELRQDINSLDA
+34 ELRTDINSLES

-55 DQLTAQKSELE
+55 DQLAAQKSELE
-66 TKIADAQAIL
+66 TKIANAQATL
-76 QAAIDKKA
+76 QAAIDQKA
-84 DKTTVDALATRV
+84 DKTTVAALADQV
-96 TDLEKEL
+96 KGLESEL
-103 GVVNSR
+103 GVVKSR
-109 LKTIDATLAEVNASI
+109 LNSIDTAIAEINDAI
-124 ADLKANKADKTEVAE
+124 ADIKANKADKTEVAE
-139 LRLFVE
+139 LKIWAEGQIAAITGDIEGLKAAIAELKAVD
-145 TELAAIKG
+145 TELAGKIVA
-153 DISGLQTAVKEIL
+153 
-166 ADIAGIKGDINGIK
+166 
-180 GDISDLQKKDIEL
+180 
-193 FAAINQEALDRAAAI
+193 EATERAAKDTE
-208 SALDKELSAKIKTV
+208 LEDKIAEVAGDLAK
-222 ADNLA
+222 
-227 DFIKEQNE
+227 FIAEQNE
-235 FNEAV
+235 LNESV
-240 ITEISNINGALV
+240 ISELTGIQGVLV
-252 NIAGQIEALQMV
+252 NIVGQIEALQMV

-280 GYEGVVA
+280 GYEDVVA
-287 DLRQAQKDIAALQ
+287 DLRTAQSDIRGLRTDVNKCIEDIAA
-300 KDVKKAFEDIA
+300 
-311 TNAANIEANAKAIDA
+311 NARNIEANAQAIEA
-326 LSQRVTTEVQTLD
+326 LDQRVTAAVQELD
-339 SKISAVDAKVNA
+339 GKISAVDSKVDA
-351 LTVCVTKRL
+351 LTICVTKRL

-379 ASLNYIDWGTEPTE
+379 ASLNYIDWGTNEND
-393 WLANYAPENGEENRI
+393 WLANESPANGEENRI
-408 DDGTT
+408 DNGTT

-437 FISNTASNIT
+437 FISNTASNIS

-456 SVKSGTIEN
+456 AVKSGEIKD
-465 GKLTLQLTKNS
+465 GKLTLKLTKNT
-476 AAINNSNEK
+476 AAINNSNEN
-485 FTVVSLKAP
+485 FTIVSLKAP

-524 PFIHNKKAIENGKV
+524 PYIHNIKTVTDGKA

-546 FYRFGDIYSKYSP
+546 FYRFGDIYSMYSP

-576 RDSKIK
+576 RDSKTK
-582 FFCAYDKTFDVKE
+582 YFVAYNKTFDVKE

-601 HNGNEINYES
+601 HNGNVINYES
-611 YGLAFEYNLMSCY
+611 YGLKFEYNLMKCY

-630 ATTDATNQQ
+630 NTTDATNQQ
-639 LYATINDGVVAA
+639 LYATINDGVVAST
-651 AAPGVSGANRAAI
+651 APGVTGANRAAI

-685 KYIMIQWLEKDVEVK
+685 RYIMIQWVEKDVETIVL
-700 DLETINKQT
+700 DNINKQT
-709 IWDCGEIATCKI
+709 TWDCGEISTCKI
-721 GESEL
+721 GEAEL
-726 NKIAAQLNLET
+726 NKLAAQLNLET
-737 VVEFS
+737 VTEFS
-742 SRFTVSNDLV
+742 SRFTVASDLI
-752 DAAGKKIGVVDKK
+752 DADGKKIGTVDKK
-765 ENGQADGQIDNI
+765 ENGEAAGQIDNI

-782 VPMAMTK
+782 TPMTMTK
-789 DLYENGSVAYTGY
+789 ELYEGGSVAYTGY
-802 VKLISKT
+802 IFIQSKT
-809 EPLEYRLPVVLT
+809 EPLQYKVPVVLT

-827 RQLKL
+827 RQLAL
-832 NSAYVEDANY
+832 NSAYVENANY
-842 WKGERPDI
+842 WKGTGI
-850 NRYVVANPTLEDNAA
+850 NRYVVANPTLEA
-865 NDNAYTL
+865 NDSKGYTL
-872 EKGYE
+872 ANGFH

-887 AYKKGGTS
+887 AYLNGTS
-895 APSDV
+895 APKDV

-911 GDNARFVFDEE
+911 GDNARFVFDED
-922 RVPEVLG
+922 RVEDVLG
-929 AGWNVSEDGTTL
+929 AGWNVSADGTTL
-941 YFKRDIAA
+941 YFKRDVAA

-959 EEGPKKGIHALAS
+959 EEGPNKGKHALAS

-1036 AGFTDILPWQKMI
+1036 AGYTETLPWQKMI

-1056 RERPIIDE
+1056 RYRTIIDE
-1064 KNNNKTLRSWYGYY
+1064 KNCDKTLRSWYGYY

-1091 NEAELDGKPLNSY
+1091 NEAVLNGKSLSSY
-1104 KNANGSP
+1104 KNANGTP
-1111 SYQLTYDADEAHYGA
+1111 MYELKYEADEAHYGA
-1126 NAKFTFYNNSGN
+1126 NAKFWFFNNSGN
-1138 AITKDL
+1138 AITEDL

>member
-34 ELRQDINSLDA
+34 ELRTDINSLES

-55 DQLTAQKSELE
+55 DQLAAQKSELE
-66 TKIADAQAIL
+66 TKIANAQATL

-280 GYEGVVA
+280 GYEDVVK
-287 DLRQAQKDIAALQ
+287 DLRKAQSDIATLRTDVNKCIEDIAA
-300 KDVKKAFEDIA
+300 
-311 TNAANIEANAKAIDA
+311 NARNIEANAQAIEA
-326 LSQRVTTEVQTLD
+326 LDQRVTTAVQELD
-339 SKISAVDAKVNA
+339 GKISAVDSKVNA
-351 LTVCVTKRL
+351 LTICVTKRL

-379 ASLNYIDWGTEPTE
+379 ASLNYIDWGTNEND
-393 WLANYAPENGEENRI
+393 WLANESPANGEENRI
-408 DDGTT
+408 DNGTT

-437 FISNTASNIT
+437 FISNTASNIS

-456 SVKSGTIEN
+456 AVKSGEIKD
-465 GKLTLQLTKNS
+465 GKLTLKLTKNT
-476 AAINNSNEK
+476 AAINNSNEN
-485 FTVVSLKAP
+485 FTIVSLKAP

-524 PFIHNKKAIENGKV
+524 PYIHNKKAIENGKA

-546 FYRFGDIYSKYSP
+546 FYRFGDIYSMYSE
-559 TFSGIQALNYTQ
+559 TFDGIRALNYTQ

-576 RDSKIK
+576 RDSKRK
-582 FFCAYDKTFDVKE
+582 YFVAYNKPFDVKE

-601 HNGNEINYES
+601 HNGNVINYES
-611 YGLAFEYNLMSCY
+611 YGLKFEYNLMKCY

-630 ATTDATNQQ
+630 NTTDATNQQ
-639 LYATINDGVVAA
+639 LYATINDGVVAST
-651 AAPGVSGANRAAI
+651 APGVTGANRAAI

-685 KYIMIQWLEKDVEVK
+685 RYIMIQWVEKDVETIVL
-700 DLETINKQT
+700 DNINKQT
-709 IWDCGEIATCKI
+709 TWDCGEIATCKI
-721 GESEL
+721 GEAEL
-726 NKIAAQLNLET
+726 NKLAAQLNLET
-737 VVEFS
+737 VTEFS
-742 SRFTVSNDLV
+742 SRFTVASNLV
-752 DAAGKKIGVVDKK
+752 DKDGKVIGTVDKK
-765 ENGQADGQIDNI
+765 ENGEAAGQIDNI

-782 VPMAMTK
+782 TPMTMTK
-789 DLYENGSVAYTGY
+789 ELYEGGSVAYTGY
-802 VKLISKT
+802 IFIQSKT
-809 EPLEYRLPVVLT
+809 EPLQYKVPVVLT

-827 RQLKL
+827 RQLAL
-832 NSAYVEDANY
+832 NSAYVENAKY
-842 WKGERPDI
+842 WKGEGI
-850 NRYVVANPTLEDNAA
+850 NRYVVANPTLEA
-865 NDNAYTL
+865 NDSKGYTL
-872 EKGYE
+872 ANGFH

-887 AYKKGGTS
+887 AYLNGTS
-895 APSDV
+895 APKDV

-911 GDNARFVFDEE
+911 GDNARFVFDED
-922 RVPEVLG
+922 RVEEVLG
-929 AGWNVSEDGTTL
+929 AGWNVSADGTTL
-941 YFKRDIAA
+941 YFKRDVAA

-959 EEGPKKGIHALAS
+959 EEGPNKGKHALAS

-1000 TICDYDVVLSQFL
+1000 TLCDYDVVLSQFL

-1036 AGFTDILPWQKMI
+1036 AGYTETLPWQKMI

-1056 RERPIIDE
+1056 RYRTIIDE
-1064 KNNNKTLRSWYGYY
+1064 KNCDKTLRSWYGYY

-1091 NEAELDGKPLNSY
+1091 NEAKLEGKSLSSY
-1104 KNANGSP
+1104 KNANGTP
-1111 SYQLTYDADEAHYGA
+1111 MYELKYEADEAHYGA
-1126 NAKFTFYNNSGN
+1126 NAKFRFFNNSGN
-1138 AITKDL
+1138 AITENL

-1155 WRTWKNTVTITVSE
+1155 WRTWEETVTITVSE

>member
-34 ELRQDINSLDA
+34 ELRTDINSLES

-66 TKIADAQAIL
+66 TKIANAQATL
-76 QAAIDKKA
+76 QAAIDQKA
-84 DKTTVDALATRV
+84 DKTTVAALADQV
-96 TDLEKEL
+96 KGLESEL
-103 GVVNSR
+103 GVVKSR
-109 LKTIDATLAEVNASI
+109 LNSIDDAIAKINDAIAEI
-124 ADLKANKADKTEVAE
+124 KANKADKEEVAALKVWAEGEIAAITGDITGLKAAIAE
-139 LRLFVE
+139 LKEADTKLAAQIVE
-145 TELAAIKG
+145 EATKLAAKDTELEGKIAEVAG
-153 DISGLQTAVKEIL
+153 DL
-166 ADIAGIKGDINGIK
+166 AKFIA
-180 GDISDLQKKDIEL
+180 
-193 FAAINQEALDRAAAI
+193 
-208 SALDKELSAKIKTV
+208 
-222 ADNLA
+222 
-227 DFIKEQNE
+227 EQNE
-235 FNEAV
+235 LNDAV

-252 NIAGQIEALQMV
+252 NIVGQIEALQMV

-280 GYEGVVA
+280 GYEDVVK
-287 DLRQAQKDIAALQ
+287 DLRKAQSDIATLRTDVNKCIEDIAA
-300 KDVKKAFEDIA
+300 
-311 TNAANIEANAKAIDA
+311 NARNIEANAQAIEA
-326 LSQRVTTEVQTLD
+326 LDQRVTTAVQELD
-339 SKISAVDAKVNA
+339 SKISAVDGKVNA
-351 LTVCVTKRL
+351 LTICVTKRL

-379 ASLNYIDWGTEPTE
+379 ASLNYIDWGTNEND
-393 WLANYAPENGEENRI
+393 WLANESPANGEENRI
-408 DDGTT
+408 DNGTT

-437 FISNTASNIT
+437 FISNTASNIS

-456 SVKSGTIEN
+456 AVKSGEIKD
-465 GKLTLQLTKNS
+465 GKLTLKLTKNT
-476 AAINNSNEK
+476 AAINNSNEN
-485 FTVVSLKAP
+485 FTIVSLKAP

-524 PFIHNKKAIENGKV
+524 PYIHNIKTVKDGKA

-546 FYRFGDIYSKYSP
+546 FYRFGDIYSMYSP

-576 RDSKIK
+576 RDSKTK
-582 FFCAYDKTFDVKE
+582 YFVAYNKTFDVKE

-601 HNGNEINYES
+601 HNGNVINYES
-611 YGLAFEYNLMSCY
+611 YGLKFEYNLMKCY

-630 ATTDATNQQ
+630 NTTDATNQQ
-639 LYATINDGVVAA
+639 LYATINDGVVAST
-651 AAPGVSGANRAAI
+651 APGVTGANRAAI

-685 KYIMIQWLEKDVEVK
+685 RYIMIQWVEKDVETIVL
-700 DLETINKQT
+700 DNINKQT
-709 IWDCGEIATCKI
+709 TWDCGEIATCKI
-721 GESEL
+721 GEAEL
-726 NKIAAQLNLET
+726 NKLAAQLNLET
-737 VVEFS
+737 VTEFS
-742 SRFTVSNDLV
+742 SRFTVASDLI
-752 DAAGKKIGVVDKK
+752 DADGKKIGTVDKK
-765 ENGQADGQIDNI
+765 ENGEAAGQIDNI

-782 VPMAMTK
+782 TPMTMTK
-789 DLYENGSVAYTGY
+789 ELYEGGSVAYTGY
-802 VKLISKT
+802 IFIQSKT
-809 EPLEYRLPVVLT
+809 EPLQYKVPVVLT

-827 RQLKL
+827 RQLAL
-832 NSAYVEDANY
+832 NSAYVENANY
-842 WKGERPDI
+842 WKGTGI
-850 NRYVVANPTLEDNAA
+850 NRYVVANPTLEA
-865 NDNAYTL
+865 NDSKGYTL
-872 EKGYE
+872 ANGFH

-887 AYKKGGTS
+887 AYLNGTS
-895 APSDV
+895 APKDV
-900 ENLVLNLQKAD
+900 ENLVRNLQKAD
-911 GDNARFVFDEE
+911 GDNARFVFDED
-922 RVPEVLG
+922 RVEDVLG
-929 AGWNVSEDGTTL
+929 AGWNVSADGTTL
-941 YFKRDIAA
+941 YFKRDVAA

-959 EEGPKKGIHALAS
+959 EEGPNKGKHALAS

-1036 AGFTDILPWQKMI
+1036 AGYTETLPWQKMI

-1056 RERPIIDE
+1056 RYRTIIDE
-1064 KNNNKTLRSWYGYY
+1064 KNCDKTLRSWYGYY

-1091 NEAELDGKPLNSY
+1091 NEAVLNGKSLSSY
-1104 KNANGSP
+1104 KNANGTP
-1111 SYQLTYDADEAHYGA
+1111 MYELKYEADEAHYGA
-1126 NAKFTFYNNSGN
+1126 NAKFWFFNNSGN
-1138 AITKDL
+1138 AITEDL

-1155 WRTWKNTVTITVSE
+1155 WRTWEETVTITVSE

>member
-34 ELRQDINSLDA
+34 ELRTDINSLES

-66 TKIADAQAIL
+66 TKIANAQATL
-76 QAAIDKKA
+76 QAAIDQKA
-84 DKTTVDALATRV
+84 DKTTVAALADQV
-96 TDLEKEL
+96 KGLESEL
-103 GVVNSR
+103 GVVKSR
-109 LKTIDATLAEVNASI
+109 LNSIDTAIAEINDAI
-124 ADLKANKADKTEVAE
+124 AEIKANKADKEEVAALKVWAEGEIAAITGDITGLKAAIAE
-139 LRLFVE
+139 LKAVD
-145 TELAAIKG
+145 TELAGKIVA
-153 DISGLQTAVKEIL
+153 
-166 ADIAGIKGDINGIK
+166 
-180 GDISDLQKKDIEL
+180 
-193 FAAINQEALDRAAAI
+193 EATERAAK
-208 SALDKELSAKIKTV
+208 DDELAGKIAEV
-222 ADNLA
+222 AGNLA
-227 DFIKEQNE
+227 DFIAAQNE
-235 FNEAV
+235 LNDAV

-287 DLRQAQKDIAALQ
+287 DLRTAQNDIRGLRT
-300 KDVKKAFEDIA
+300 DVNKCIEDIA
-311 TNAANIEANAKAIDA
+311 TNAANIEANAQAIEA
-326 LSQRVTTEVQTLD
+326 LDQRVTAAVQELD
-339 SKISAVDAKVNA
+339 SKISAVDNKVNA
-351 LTVCVTKRL
+351 LTICVTKRL

-379 ASLNYIDWGTEPTE
+379 ASLNYIDWGTNEND
-393 WLANYAPENGEENRI
+393 WLANESPANGEENRI
-408 DDGTT
+408 DNGTT

-437 FISNTASNIT
+437 FISNTASNIS

-456 SVKSGTIEN
+456 AVKSGTIED
-465 GKLTLQLTKNS
+465 GKLTLKLTKNT
-476 AAINNSNEK
+476 AAINNSNEN
-485 FTVVSLKAP
+485 FTIVSLKAP

-524 PFIHNKKAIENGKV
+524 PYIHNIKTVKDGKA

-546 FYRFGDIYSKYSP
+546 FYRFGDIYSMYSP

-576 RDSKIK
+576 RDSKTK
-582 FFCAYDKTFDVKE
+582 YFVAYNKTFDVKE

-601 HNGNEINYES
+601 HNGNVINYES
-611 YGLAFEYNLMSCY
+611 YGLKFEYNLMKCY

-630 ATTDATNQQ
+630 NTTDATNQQ
-639 LYATINDGVVAA
+639 LYATINDGVVAST
-651 AAPGVSGANRAAI
+651 APGVTGANRAAI

-685 KYIMIQWLEKDVEVK
+685 RYIMIQWVEKDVETIVL
-700 DLETINKQT
+700 DNINKQT
-709 IWDCGEIATCKI
+709 TWDCGEIATCKI
-721 GESEL
+721 GEAEL
-726 NKIAAQLNLET
+726 NKLAAQLNLET
-737 VVEFS
+737 VTEFS
-742 SRFTVSNDLV
+742 SRFTVASDLI
-752 DAAGKKIGVVDKK
+752 DADGKKIGTVDKK
-765 ENGQADGQIDNI
+765 ENGEAAGQIDNI

-782 VPMAMTK
+782 TPMTMTK
-789 DLYENGSVAYTGY
+789 ELYEGGSVAYTGY
-802 VKLISKT
+802 IFIQSKT
-809 EPLEYRLPVVLT
+809 EPLQYKLPVVLT

-827 RQLKL
+827 RQLAL

-842 WKGERPDI
+842 WKGTGI
-850 NRYVVANPTLEDNAA
+850 NRYVVANPTLEA
-865 NDNAYTL
+865 NDSKGYTL
-872 EKGYE
+872 ANGFH

-887 AYKKGGTS
+887 AYLKGTS
-895 APSDV
+895 APKDV

-911 GDNARFVFDEE
+911 GDNARFVFDED
-922 RVPEVLG
+922 RVEDVLG
-929 AGWNVSEDGTTL
+929 AGWNVSADGTTL
-941 YFKRDIAA
+941 YFKRDVAA

-959 EEGPKKGIHALAS
+959 EEGPNKGKHALAS

-1000 TICDYDVVLSQFL
+1000 TLCDYDVVLSQFL

-1036 AGFTDILPWQKMI
+1036 AGYTETLPWQKMI

-1056 RERPIIDE
+1056 RYRTIIDE
-1064 KNNNKTLRSWYGYY
+1064 KNCDKTLRSWYGYY

-1091 NEAELDGKPLNSY
+1091 NEAVLNGKSLSSY
-1104 KNANGSP
+1104 KNANGTP
-1111 SYQLTYDADEAHYGA
+1111 MYELKYEADEANYGA
-1126 NAKFTFYNNSGN
+1126 NAKFRFFNNSGN
-1138 AITKDL
+1138 AITEDL

-1155 WRTWKNTVTITVSE
+1155 WRTWEETVTITVSE

>member
-1 MRKKFLS
+1 
-8 AFLLGALALGA
+8 
-19 TSTIVSCKDYDGDIS
+19 
-34 ELRQDINSLDA
+34 
-45 TLKSELQSVK
+45 
-55 DQLTAQKSELE
+55 
-66 TKIADAQAIL
+66 
-76 QAAIDKKA
+76 
-84 DKTTVDALATRV
+84 
-96 TDLEKEL
+96 
-103 GVVNSR
+103 
-109 LKTIDATLAEVNASI
+109 
-124 ADLKANKADKTEVAE
+124 
-139 LRLFVE
+139 
-145 TELAAIKG
+145 
-153 DISGLQTAVKEIL
+153 
-166 ADIAGIKGDINGIK
+166 
-180 GDISDLQKKDIEL
+180 
-193 FAAINQEALDRAAAI
+193 
-208 SALDKELSAKIKTV
+208 
-222 ADNLA
+222 
-227 DFIKEQNE
+227 
-235 FNEAV
+235 
-240 ITEISNINGALV
+240 
-252 NIAGQIEALQMV
+252 MV

-379 ASLNYIDWGTEPTE
+379 ASLNYIDWGTKETD

-428 IEGGIRGLS
+428 IKGGIRGLS

-447 TRGAATPVV
+447 ATRGAATPVV

-485 FTVVSLKAP
+485 FTIVSLKAP

-546 FYRFGDIYSKYSP
+546 FYRFGDIYTKYSP

-601 HNGNEINYES
+601 HNGNVINYES
-611 YGLAFEYNLMSCY
+611 YGLKFEYNLMKCY

-630 ATTDATNQQ
+630 NTTDATNQQ
-639 LYATINDGVVAA
+639 LYATINDGVVAST
-651 AAPGVSGANRAAI
+651 APGVTGANRAAI

-685 KYIMIQWLEKDVEVK
+685 KYIMIQWMEKDVETK
-700 DLETINKQT
+700 DLEAINKQT
-709 IWDCGEIATCKI
+709 TWDCGEIATCKI
-721 GESEL
+721 GEAEL
-726 NKIAAQLNLET
+726 NKLAAQLNLET
-737 VVEFS
+737 VTEFS
-742 SRFTVSNDLV
+742 SRFTVASDLI
-752 DAAGKKIGVVDKK
+752 DADGKKIGTVDKK
-765 ENGQADGQIDNI
+765 ENGEAAGQIDNI

-782 VPMAMTK
+782 TPMTMTK
-789 DLYENGSVAYTGY
+789 ELYEGGSVAYTGY
-802 VKLISKT
+802 IFIQSKT
-809 EPLEYRLPVVLT
+809 EPLQYKVPVVLT

-827 RQLKL
+827 RQLAL
-832 NSAYVEDANY
+832 NSAYVENANY
-842 WKGERPDI
+842 WKGTGI
-850 NRYVVANPTLEDNAA
+850 NRYVVANPTLEA
-865 NDNAYTL
+865 NDSKGYTL
-872 EKGYE
+872 ANGFH

-887 AYKKGGTS
+887 AYLNGTS
-895 APSDV
+895 APKDV

-929 AGWNVSEDGTTL
+929 AGWNVSADGTTL
-941 YFKRDIAA
+941 YFKRDVAA

-1000 TICDYDVVLSQFL
+1000 TLCDYDVVLSQFL

-1036 AGFTDILPWQKMI
+1036 AGYTETLPWQKMI

-1056 RERPIIDE
+1056 RYRPIIDE
-1064 KNNNKTLRSWYGYY
+1064 KNNDKTLRSWYGYY

-1091 NEAELDGKPLNSY
+1091 NEAKLEGKSLSSY
-1104 KNANGSP
+1104 KNANGTP
-1111 SYQLTYDADEAHYGA
+1111 MYELKYEADAANYGA
-1126 NAKFTFYNNSGN
+1126 NAKFWFFNNSGN

-1155 WRTWKNTVTITVSE
+1155 WRTWEETVTITVSE

>member
-1 MRKKFLS
+1 
-8 AFLLGALALGA
+8 
-19 TSTIVSCKDYDGDIS
+19 
-34 ELRQDINSLDA
+34 
-45 TLKSELQSVK
+45 
-55 DQLTAQKSELE
+55 
-66 TKIADAQAIL
+66 
-76 QAAIDKKA
+76 
-84 DKTTVDALATRV
+84 
-96 TDLEKEL
+96 
-103 GVVNSR
+103 
-109 LKTIDATLAEVNASI
+109 
-124 ADLKANKADKTEVAE
+124 
-139 LRLFVE
+139 
-145 TELAAIKG
+145 
-153 DISGLQTAVKEIL
+153 
-166 ADIAGIKGDINGIK
+166 
-180 GDISDLQKKDIEL
+180 
-193 FAAINQEALDRAAAI
+193 
-208 SALDKELSAKIKTV
+208 
-222 ADNLA
+222 
-227 DFIKEQNE
+227 
-235 FNEAV
+235 
-240 ITEISNINGALV
+240 
-252 NIAGQIEALQMV
+252 MV

-287 DLRQAQKDIAALQ
+287 DLRTAQNDIRGLRT
-300 KDVKKAFEDIA
+300 DVNKCIEDIA
-311 TNAANIEANAKAIDA
+311 TNAANIEANAQAIEA
-326 LSQRVTTEVQTLD
+326 LDQRVTAAVQELD
-339 SKISAVDAKVNA
+339 SKISAVDNKVNA
-351 LTVCVTKRL
+351 LTICVTKRL
-360 TSIYFAPSTFV
+360 TSIYFAPSSFV

-379 ASLNYIDWGTEPTE
+379 ASLNYIDWGTSETD

-408 DDGTT
+408 DNGTT

-437 FISNTASNIT
+437 FISNTASNIS

-456 SVKSGTIEN
+456 AVKSGTIED
-465 GKLTLQLTKNS
+465 GKLTLKLTKNT
-476 AAINNSNEK
+476 AAINNSNEN
-485 FTVVSLKAP
+485 FTIVSLKAP

-524 PFIHNKKAIENGKV
+524 PYIHNIKTVTDGKA

-546 FYRFGDIYSKYSP
+546 FYRFGDIYSMYSP

-576 RDSKIK
+576 RDSKTK
-582 FFCAYDKTFDVKE
+582 YFVAYDKTFDVKK

-601 HNGNEINYES
+601 YNGNVINYES
-611 YGLAFEYNLMSCY
+611 YGLKFEYNLMKCY

-630 ATTDATNQQ
+630 NTTDATNQQ
-639 LYATINDGVVAA
+639 LYATINDGVVAST
-651 AAPGVSGANRAAI
+651 APGVTGANRAAI

-685 KYIMIQWLEKDVEVK
+685 KYIMIQWVEKDVETK
-700 DLETINKQT
+700 DLEAINKQT
-709 IWDCGEIATCKI
+709 KWDCGEIATCKI
-721 GESEL
+721 GEAEL
-726 NKIAAQLNLET
+726 NKLAAQLNLET
-737 VVEFS
+737 VTEFS
-742 SRFTVSNDLV
+742 SRFTVAIDLV
-752 DAAGKKIGVVDKK
+752 DASGKVIGTVDKK
-765 ENGQADGQIDNI
+765 ENGEAAGQIDNI

-782 VPMAMTK
+782 TPMAMTK
-789 DLYENGSVAYTGY
+789 ELYEGGSVAYEGY
-802 VKLISKT
+802 ILIKSKT
-809 EPLEYRLPVVLT
+809 EPLQYKLPVILT

-827 RQLKL
+827 RQLALDK
-832 NSAYVEDANY
+832 AYVEDANY
-842 WKGERPDI
+842 WKGDGI
-850 NRYVVANPTLEDNAA
+850 NRYVVANPTLEA
-865 NDNAYTL
+865 NDSKGYTL
-872 EKGYE
+872 DDGFF

-887 AYKKGGTS
+887 AYKKSTVS
-895 APSDV
+895 PSDV

-929 AGWNVSEDGTTL
+929 AGWTVSDDGTTL

-959 EEGPKKGIHALAS
+959 EEGPNKGKHALAS

-1036 AGFTDILPWQKMI
+1036 AGFTETLPWQKMI
-1049 TVKEAYN
+1049 TVEEAYN
-1056 RERPIIDE
+1056 RYRTIIDE
-1064 KNNNKTLRSWYGYY
+1064 KNCDKTLRSWYGYY

-1091 NEAELDGKPLNSY
+1091 NEAKLEGKSLSSY
-1104 KNANGSP
+1104 KNANGTP
-1111 SYQLTYDADEAHYGA
+1111 MYELKYEADAANYGA
-1126 NAKFTFYNNSGN
+1126 NAKFWFFNNSGN

-1155 WRTWKNTVTITVSE
+1155 WRTWENTVTITVSE

>member
-34 ELRQDINSLDA
+34 ELRTDINSLES

-66 TKIADAQAIL
+66 TKIANAQATL
-76 QAAIDKKA
+76 QAAIDQKA
-84 DKTTVDALATRV
+84 DKTTVAALADQV
-96 TDLEKEL
+96 KGLESEL
-103 GVVNSR
+103 GVVKSR
-109 LKTIDATLAEVNASI
+109 LNSIDTAIAEINDAI
-124 ADLKANKADKTEVAE
+124 ADIKANKADKTEVAE
-139 LRLFVE
+139 LKIWAEGQIAAITGDITGLKAAIEELKAVDTKLAGQIVE
-145 TELAAIKG
+145 EATKLAAKDTELEGKIAEVAG
-153 DISGLQTAVKEIL
+153 DL
-166 ADIAGIKGDINGIK
+166 AKFIA
-180 GDISDLQKKDIEL
+180 
-193 FAAINQEALDRAAAI
+193 
-208 SALDKELSAKIKTV
+208 
-222 ADNLA
+222 
-227 DFIKEQNE
+227 EQNE
-235 FNEAV
+235 LNEAV

-252 NIAGQIEALQMV
+252 NIVGQIEALQMV

-271 ITALETRLQ
+271 ITALETRLK
-280 GYEGVVA
+280 GYEDVVA
-287 DLRQAQKDIAALQ
+287 DLRTAQSDIRGLRTDVNKCIEDIAA
-300 KDVKKAFEDIA
+300 
-311 TNAANIEANAKAIDA
+311 NARNIEANAQAIEA
-326 LSQRVTTEVQTLD
+326 LDQRVTTAVQELD
-339 SKISAVDAKVNA
+339 SKISAVDGKVNA
-351 LTVCVTKRL
+351 LTICVTKRL

-379 ASLNYIDWGTEPTE
+379 ASLNYIDWGTNEND
-393 WLANYAPENGEENRI
+393 WLANESPANGEENRI
-408 DDGTT
+408 DNGTT

-437 FISNTASNIT
+437 FISNTASNIS

-456 SVKSGTIEN
+456 AVKSGEIKD
-465 GKLTLQLTKNS
+465 GKLTLKLTKNT
-476 AAINNSNEK
+476 AAINNSNEN
-485 FTVVSLKAP
+485 FTIVSLKAP

-524 PFIHNKKAIENGKV
+524 PYIHNIKTVTDGKA

-546 FYRFGDIYSKYSP
+546 FYRFGDIYSMYSP

-576 RDSKIK
+576 RDSKRK
-582 FFCAYDKTFDVKE
+582 YFVAYNKPFDVKE

-601 HNGNEINYES
+601 HNGNVINYES
-611 YGLAFEYNLMSCY
+611 YGLKFEYNLMKCY

-630 ATTDATNQQ
+630 NTTDATNQQ
-639 LYATINDGVVAA
+639 LYATINDGVVAST
-651 AAPGVSGANRAAI
+651 APGVTGANRAAI

-685 KYIMIQWLEKDVEVK
+685 RYIMIQWVEKDVETIVL
-700 DLETINKQT
+700 DNINKQT
-709 IWDCGEIATCKI
+709 TWDCGEIATCKI
-721 GESEL
+721 GEAEL
-726 NKIAAQLNLET
+726 NKLAAQLNLET
-737 VVEFS
+737 VTEFS
-742 SRFTVSNDLV
+742 SRFTVASDLI
-752 DAAGKKIGVVDKK
+752 DADGKKIGTVDKK
-765 ENGQADGQIDNI
+765 ENGEAAGQIDNI

-782 VPMAMTK
+782 TPMTMTK
-789 DLYENGSVAYTGY
+789 ELYEGGSVAYTGY
-802 VKLISKT
+802 IFIQSKT
-809 EPLEYRLPVVLT
+809 EPLQYKVPVVLT

-827 RQLKL
+827 RQLAL
-832 NSAYVEDANY
+832 NSAYVENANY
-842 WKGERPDI
+842 WKGTGI
-850 NRYVVANPTLEDNAA
+850 NRYVVANPTLEA
-865 NDNAYTL
+865 NDSKGYTL
-872 EKGYE
+872 ANGYE

-887 AYKKGGTS
+887 AYLNGTS
-895 APSDV
+895 APKDV

-911 GDNARFVFDEE
+911 GDNARFVFDED
-922 RVPEVLG
+922 RVEEVLG
-929 AGWNVSEDGTTL
+929 AGWNVSADGTTL
-941 YFKRDIAA
+941 YFKRDVAA

-1036 AGFTDILPWQKMI
+1036 AGYTETLPWQKMI

-1056 RERPIIDE
+1056 RYRTIIDE
-1064 KNNNKTLRSWYGYY
+1064 KNCDKTLRSWYGYY

-1091 NEAELDGKPLNSY
+1091 NEAKLEGKSLSSY
-1104 KNANGSP
+1104 KNANGTP
-1111 SYQLTYDADEAHYGA
+1111 MYELKYEADEANYGA
-1126 NAKFTFYNNSGN
+1126 NAKFRFFNNSGN
-1138 AITKDL
+1138 AITEDL

-1155 WRTWKNTVTITVSE
+1155 WRTWEETVTITVSE

>member
-34 ELRQDINSLDA
+34 ELRTDINSLES

-55 DQLTAQKSELE
+55 DQLAAQKSELE
-66 TKIADAQAIL
+66 TKIANAQATL
-76 QAAIDKKA
+76 QAAIDQKA
-84 DKTTVDALATRV
+84 DKTTVAALADQV
-96 TDLEKEL
+96 KGLESEL
-103 GVVNSR
+103 GVVKSR
-109 LKTIDATLAEVNASI
+109 LNSIDDAIAKINDAI
-124 ADLKANKADKTEVAE
+124 ADIKANKADKEEVTALKVWAEGQIAAITGDITGLKAAIEELKAVDTKLAGQIVEEATIRAAKDTELEGKIAEVAGD
-139 LRLFVE
+139 
-145 TELAAIKG
+145 LAKF
-153 DISGLQTAVKEIL
+153 
-166 ADIAGIKGDINGIK
+166 IA
-180 GDISDLQKKDIEL
+180 
-193 FAAINQEALDRAAAI
+193 
-208 SALDKELSAKIKTV
+208 
-222 ADNLA
+222 
-227 DFIKEQNE
+227 EQNE
-235 FNEAV
+235 LNDAV

-252 NIAGQIEALQMV
+252 NIVGQIEALQMV

-271 ITALETRLQ
+271 ITALETRLK
-280 GYEGVVA
+280 GYEDVVK
-287 DLRQAQKDIAALQ
+287 DLRKAQSDIATLRTDVNKCIEDIAA
-300 KDVKKAFEDIA
+300 
-311 TNAANIEANAKAIDA
+311 NARNIEANAQAIEA
-326 LSQRVTTEVQTLD
+326 LDQRVTAAVQELD
-339 SKISAVDAKVNA
+339 SKISAVDNKVNA
-351 LTVCVTKRL
+351 LTICVTKRL

-379 ASLNYIDWGTEPTE
+379 ASLNYIDWGTNEND
-393 WLANYAPENGEENRI
+393 WLANESPANGEENRI
-408 DDGTT
+408 DNGTT

-437 FISNTASNIT
+437 FISNTASNIS

-456 SVKSGTIEN
+456 AVKSGEIKD
-465 GKLTLQLTKNS
+465 GKLTLKLTKNT
-476 AAINNSNEK
+476 AAINNSNEN
-485 FTVVSLKAP
+485 FTIVSLKAP

-524 PFIHNKKAIENGKV
+524 PYIHNIKTVTDGKA

-546 FYRFGDIYSKYSP
+546 FYRFGDIYSMYSE
-559 TFSGIQALNYTQ
+559 TFDGIRALNYPN

-576 RDSKIK
+576 RDSKRK
-582 FFCAYDKTFDVKE
+582 YFVAYNKPFDVKE

-601 HNGNEINYES
+601 HNGNVINYES
-611 YGLAFEYNLMSCY
+611 YGLKFEYNLMKCY

-630 ATTDATNQQ
+630 NTTDATNQQ
-639 LYATINDGVVAA
+639 LYATINDGVVAST
-651 AAPGVSGANRAAI
+651 APGVTGANRAAI

-685 KYIMIQWLEKDVEVK
+685 RYIMIQWVEKDVETIVL
-700 DLETINKQT
+700 DNINKQT
-709 IWDCGEIATCKI
+709 TWDCGEIATCKI
-721 GESEL
+721 GEAEL
-726 NKIAAQLNLET
+726 NKLAAQLNLET
-737 VVEFS
+737 VTEFS
-742 SRFTVSNDLV
+742 SRFTVASDLI
-752 DAAGKKIGVVDKK
+752 DADGKKIGTVDKK
-765 ENGQADGQIDNI
+765 ENGEAAGQIDNI

-782 VPMAMTK
+782 TPMTMTK
-789 DLYENGSVAYTGY
+789 ELYEGGSVAYTGY
-802 VKLISKT
+802 IFIQSKT
-809 EPLEYRLPVVLT
+809 EPLQYKVPVVLT

-827 RQLKL
+827 RQLAL
-832 NSAYVEDANY
+832 NSAYVENANY
-842 WKGERPDI
+842 WKGTGI
-850 NRYVVANPTLEDNAA
+850 NRYVVANPTLEA
-865 NDNAYTL
+865 NDSKGYTL
-872 EKGYE
+872 ANGFH

-887 AYKKGGTS
+887 AYLNGTS
-895 APSDV
+895 APKDV
-900 ENLVLNLQKAD
+900 ENLVRNLQKAD
-911 GDNARFVFDEE
+911 GDNARFVFDED
-922 RVPEVLG
+922 RVEDVLG
-929 AGWNVSEDGTTL
+929 AGWNVSADGTTL
-941 YFKRDIAA
+941 YFKRDVAA

-959 EEGPKKGIHALAS
+959 EEGPNKGKHALAS

-1036 AGFTDILPWQKMI
+1036 AGYTETLPWQKMI

-1056 RERPIIDE
+1056 RYRTIIDE
-1064 KNNNKTLRSWYGYY
+1064 KNCDKTLRSWYGYY

-1091 NEAELDGKPLNSY
+1091 NEAVLNGKSLSSY
-1104 KNANGSP
+1104 KNANGTP
-1111 SYQLTYDADEAHYGA
+1111 MYELKYEADKANYGA
-1126 NAKFTFYNNSGN
+1126 NAKFWFFNNSGN
-1138 AITKDL
+1138 AITEDL

-1155 WRTWKNTVTITVSE
+1155 WRTWEETVTITVSE

>member
-34 ELRQDINSLDA
+34 ELRTDINSLES

-66 TKIADAQAIL
+66 TKIANAQATL
-76 QAAIDKKA
+76 QAAIDQKA
-84 DKTTVDALATRV
+84 DKTTVAALADQV
-96 TDLEKEL
+96 KGLESEL
-103 GVVNSR
+103 GVVKSR
-109 LKTIDATLAEVNASI
+109 LNSIDDAIAKINDAIAEI
-124 ADLKANKADKTEVAE
+124 KANKADKEEVAALKVWAEGEIAAITGDITGLKAAIAE
-139 LRLFVE
+139 LKEADTKLAAQIVE
-145 TELAAIKG
+145 EATKLAAKDTELEGKIAEVAG
-153 DISGLQTAVKEIL
+153 DL
-166 ADIAGIKGDINGIK
+166 AKFIA
-180 GDISDLQKKDIEL
+180 
-193 FAAINQEALDRAAAI
+193 
-208 SALDKELSAKIKTV
+208 
-222 ADNLA
+222 
-227 DFIKEQNE
+227 EQNE
-235 FNEAV
+235 LNDAV

-252 NIAGQIEALQMV
+252 NIVGQIEALQMV

-280 GYEGVVA
+280 GYEDVVK
-287 DLRQAQKDIAALQ
+287 DLRKAQSDIATLRTDVNKCIEDIAA
-300 KDVKKAFEDIA
+300 
-311 TNAANIEANAKAIDA
+311 NARNIEANAQAIEA
-326 LSQRVTTEVQTLD
+326 LDQRVTTAVQELD
-339 SKISAVDAKVNA
+339 GKISAVDSKVNA
-351 LTVCVTKRL
+351 LTICVTKRL

-379 ASLNYIDWGTEPTE
+379 ASLNYIDWGTNEND
-393 WLANYAPENGEENRI
+393 WLANESPANGEENRI

-437 FISNTASNIT
+437 FISNTASNIS

-456 SVKSGTIEN
+456 AVKSGEIKD
-465 GKLTLQLTKNS
+465 GKLTLKLTKNT
-476 AAINNSNEK
+476 AAINNSNEN
-485 FTVVSLKAP
+485 FTIVSLKAP

-524 PFIHNKKAIENGKV
+524 PYIHNIKTVTDGKA

-546 FYRFGDIYSKYSP
+546 FYRFGDIYSMYSP

-576 RDSKIK
+576 RDSKRK
-582 FFCAYDKTFDVKE
+582 YFVAYNKTFDVKE

-601 HNGNEINYES
+601 HNGNVINYES
-611 YGLAFEYNLMSCY
+611 YGLKFEYNLMKCY

-630 ATTDATNQQ
+630 NTTDATNQQ
-639 LYATINDGVVAA
+639 LYATINDGVVAST
-651 AAPGVSGANRAAI
+651 APGVTGANRAAI

-685 KYIMIQWLEKDVEVK
+685 RYIMIQWVEKDVETIVL
-700 DLETINKQT
+700 DNINKQT
-709 IWDCGEIATCKI
+709 TWDCGEIATCKI
-721 GESEL
+721 GEAEL
-726 NKIAAQLNLET
+726 NKLAAQLNLET
-737 VVEFS
+737 VTEFS
-742 SRFTVSNDLV
+742 SRFTVASDLI
-752 DAAGKKIGVVDKK
+752 DADGKKIGTVDKK
-765 ENGQADGQIDNI
+765 ENGEAAGQIDNI

-782 VPMAMTK
+782 TPMTMTK
-789 DLYENGSVAYTGY
+789 ELYEGGSVTYTGY
-802 VKLISKT
+802 IFIQSKT
-809 EPLEYRLPVVLT
+809 EPLQYKVPVVLT

-827 RQLKL
+827 RQLAL
-832 NSAYVEDANY
+832 NSAYVENANY
-842 WKGERPDI
+842 WKGTGI
-850 NRYVVANPTLEDNAA
+850 NRYVVANPTLEA
-865 NDNAYTL
+865 NDSKGYTL
-872 EKGYE
+872 ANGFH

-887 AYKKGGTS
+887 AYLNGTS
-895 APSDV
+895 APKDV
-900 ENLVLNLQKAD
+900 ENLVRNLQKAD
-911 GDNARFVFDEE
+911 GDNARFVFDED
-922 RVPEVLG
+922 RVEDVLG
-929 AGWNVSEDGTTL
+929 AGWNVSADGTTL
-941 YFKRDIAA
+941 YFKRDVAA

-959 EEGPKKGIHALAS
+959 EEGPNKGKHALAS

-1036 AGFTDILPWQKMI
+1036 AGYTETLPWQKMI

-1056 RERPIIDE
+1056 RYRTIIDE
-1064 KNNNKTLRSWYGYY
+1064 KNCDKTLRSWYGYY

-1091 NEAELDGKPLNSY
+1091 NEAVLNGKSLSSY
-1104 KNANGSP
+1104 KNANGTP
-1111 SYQLTYDADEAHYGA
+1111 MYELKYEADKANYGA
-1126 NAKFTFYNNSGN
+1126 NAKFRFFNNSGN
-1138 AITKDL
+1138 AITEDL

-1155 WRTWKNTVTITVSE
+1155 WRTWEETVTITVSE

>member
-34 ELRQDINSLDA
+34 ELRTDINSLES

-66 TKIADAQAIL
+66 TKIANAQATL
-76 QAAIDKKA
+76 QAAIDQKA
-84 DKTTVDALATRV
+84 DKTTVAALADQV
-96 TDLEKEL
+96 KGLESEL
-103 GVVNSR
+103 GVVKSR
-109 LKTIDATLAEVNASI
+109 LNSIDDAIAKINDAIAEI
-124 ADLKANKADKTEVAE
+124 KANKADKEEVAALKVWAEGEIAAITGDITGLKAAIAE
-139 LRLFVE
+139 LKEADTKLAAQIVE
-145 TELAAIKG
+145 EATKLAAKDTELEGKIAEVAG
-153 DISGLQTAVKEIL
+153 DL
-166 ADIAGIKGDINGIK
+166 AKFIA
-180 GDISDLQKKDIEL
+180 
-193 FAAINQEALDRAAAI
+193 
-208 SALDKELSAKIKTV
+208 
-222 ADNLA
+222 
-227 DFIKEQNE
+227 EQNE
-235 FNEAV
+235 LNDAV

-252 NIAGQIEALQMV
+252 NIVGQIEALQMV

-287 DLRQAQKDIAALQ
+287 DLRKAQSDIATLRTDVNKCIEDIAA
-300 KDVKKAFEDIA
+300 
-311 TNAANIEANAKAIDA
+311 NARNIEANAQAIEA
-326 LSQRVTTEVQTLD
+326 LDQRVTTAVQELD
-339 SKISAVDAKVNA
+339 SKISAVDGKVNA
-351 LTVCVTKRL
+351 LTICVTKRL

-379 ASLNYIDWGTEPTE
+379 ASLNYIDWGTNEND
-393 WLANYAPENGEENRI
+393 WLANESPANGEENRI
-408 DDGTT
+408 DNGTT

-437 FISNTASNIT
+437 FISNTASNIS

-456 SVKSGTIEN
+456 AVKSGEIKD
-465 GKLTLQLTKNS
+465 GKLTLKLTKNT
-476 AAINNSNEK
+476 AAINNSNEN
-485 FTVVSLKAP
+485 FTIVSLKAP

-524 PFIHNKKAIENGKV
+524 PYIHNIKTVTDGKA

-546 FYRFGDIYSKYSP
+546 FYRFGDIYSMYSP

-576 RDSKIK
+576 RDSKRK
-582 FFCAYDKTFDVKE
+582 YFVAYDKTFDVKE

-601 HNGNEINYES
+601 HNGNVINYES
-611 YGLAFEYNLMSCY
+611 YGLKFEYNLMKCY

-630 ATTDATNQQ
+630 NTTDATNQQ
-639 LYATINDGVVAA
+639 LYATINDGVVAST
-651 AAPGVSGANRAAI
+651 APGVTGANRAAI

-685 KYIMIQWLEKDVEVK
+685 RYIMIQWVEKDVETIVL
-700 DLETINKQT
+700 DNINKQT
-709 IWDCGEIATCKI
+709 TWDCGEIATCKI
-721 GESEL
+721 GEAEL
-726 NKIAAQLNLET
+726 NKLAAQLNLET
-737 VVEFS
+737 VTEFS
-742 SRFTVSNDLV
+742 SRFTVASDLV
-752 DAAGKKIGVVDKK
+752 DASGKKIGTVDKK
-765 ENGQADGQIDNI
+765 ENGEAAGQIDNI

-782 VPMAMTK
+782 TPMTMTK
-789 DLYENGSVAYTGY
+789 ELYEGGSVAYTGY
-802 VKLISKT
+802 IFIQSKT
-809 EPLEYRLPVVLT
+809 EPLQYKVPVVLT

-827 RQLKL
+827 RQLAL
-832 NSAYVEDANY
+832 NSAYVENANY
-842 WKGERPDI
+842 WKGTGI
-850 NRYVVANPTLEDNAA
+850 NRYVVANPTLEA
-865 NDNAYTL
+865 NDSKGYTL
-872 EKGYE
+872 ANGFE

-887 AYKKGGTS
+887 AYLKGTS
-895 APSDV
+895 APKDV

-911 GDNARFVFDEE
+911 GDNARFVFDED
-922 RVPEVLG
+922 RVEEVLG
-929 AGWNVSEDGTTL
+929 AGWNVSADGTTL
-941 YFKRDIAA
+941 YFKRDVAA

-959 EEGPKKGIHALAS
+959 EEGPKKGIHALAT

-1036 AGFTDILPWQKMI
+1036 AGYTETLPWQKMI

-1056 RERPIIDE
+1056 RYRTIIDE
-1064 KNNNKTLRSWYGYY
+1064 KNCDKTLRSWYGYY

-1091 NEAELDGKPLNSY
+1091 NEAKLEGKSLSSY
-1104 KNANGSP
+1104 KNANGTP
-1111 SYQLTYDADEAHYGA
+1111 MYELKYEADETHYGA
-1126 NAKFTFYNNSGN
+1126 NAKFWFFNNSGN
-1138 AITKDL
+1138 AITENL

-1155 WRTWKNTVTITVSE
+1155 WRTWEETVTITVSE